1 MLSDKNAVLQVIG
14 SLMKKP
20 SLLSEKDKYNL
31 QPNDFES
38 RFERYIFIAILNS
51 YNNGAQTLSE
61 IDIDN
66 YLMEHKDQYLLF
78 QQNNGI
84 SYLQDALDM
93 STPENFEYYYNRIK
107 KFNCLKDLKKSG
119 FDISEFYEENELNP
133 KQFEIN
139 QRFETLKPKDIFDGL
154 KRRIYKVE
162 GEYVEGD
169 ASVTTDVSVGID
181 ELLEKLKNSPD
192 AGARFQGKY
201 FNTVT
206 RGARK
211 GKYYLVSL
219 GSGVGKALPN
229 SSTIPTPNGWRT
241 VKDIQVGDYLFD
253 AMGKP
258 TKVLGVYPQGEKEVW
273 EVTFKDGRTVKCCGE
288 HLWSYF
294 TDNQSKN
301 QIIKR
306 NFKTSTTKELSS
318 MTLQDN
324 NGGYKIFVPM
334 QKAVEY
340 SEKKHFIPPYAFGL
354 MLGDGSFRF
363 QENQKAF
370 SYSSENEILPNE
382 IAILCGWNVKRNSDK
397 NYNWTFSYK
406 EKKNLRQK
414 NVWVQDILIE
424 HPELIGVKS
433 EDKFIPRNYLE
444 DSVKNRFA
452 LLNGLLDSDG
462 SVDEKGRVSLF
473 TISEQMKNDIVEL
486 ARSLGFK
493 THVRIDSHKKT
504 NICYDITIT
513 GTPEDKNKLFRLPR
527 KREKMNNWFMKT
539 NRKES
544 NLGNPIVSIAKLK
557 YSEEMTCFYVDNE
570 EHLFL
575 AEDFC
580 VTHNTRFLVG
590 EACYLAFPMRYSW
603 ETMEW
608 KITGNAEKTLFIAT
622 EQTKEEIQTMI
633 VAYLTGINEDV
644 ILYGHFTKEQ
654 QTVIEE
660 AKEVIK
666 KYKDNLMIVQIPMPS
681 VEVVKSVVRQ
691 NCIVNDIKNV
701 IFDYIFSNPA
711 LLNEFRDLKIRE
723 DVALLM
729 LSTALKDLA
738 VEQDIFMMSA
748 TQLNSNQDTNEKGIK
763 NQNSIRGSRAIVD
776 KADIAM
782 IGTLVPDDQRDQIAP
797 YVAKY
802 GMPTQVFDVYKVRRG
817 KWTNLKIWSN
827 VDLGTCRRSDVF
839 VTDSNIKEIEV
850 PVMEVNFD
858 DNYGQ
863 YDDFVRHLNS
873 SHSLPPRA
881 EQTFSIQQDNDLD
894 SARSESTETEEDEE
908 EMDKQSPYYWEKVV
922 EENNK
927 NGELFGGLL

>member
-1 MLSDKNAVLQVIG
+1 MLSDKNAILQVIG

-31 QPNDFES
+31 QPSDFES

-51 YNNGAQTLSE
+51 YTNGAQSLSE

-93 STPENFEYYYNRIK
+93 SAPENFEYYYNRIK

-169 ASVTTDVSVGID
+169 ASITTDVSVGID

-211 GKYYLVSL
+211 GKYY
-219 GSGVGKALPN
+219 
-229 SSTIPTPNGWRT
+229 
-241 VKDIQVGDYLFD
+241 
-253 AMGKP
+253 
-258 TKVLGVYPQGEKEVW
+258 
-273 EVTFKDGRTVKCCGE
+273 
-288 HLWSYF
+288 
-294 TDNQSKN
+294 
-301 QIIKR
+301 
-306 NFKTSTTKELSS
+306 
-318 MTLQDN
+318 
-324 NGGYKIFVPM
+324 
-334 QKAVEY
+334 
-340 SEKKHFIPPYAFGL
+340 
-354 MLGDGSFRF
+354 
-363 QENQKAF
+363 
-370 SYSSENEILPNE
+370 
-382 IAILCGWNVKRNSDK
+382 
-397 NYNWTFSYK
+397 
-406 EKKNLRQK
+406 
-414 NVWVQDILIE
+414 
-424 HPELIGVKS
+424 
-433 EDKFIPRNYLE
+433 
-444 DSVKNRFA
+444 
-452 LLNGLLDSDG
+452 
-462 SVDEKGRVSLF
+462 
-473 TISEQMKNDIVEL
+473 
-486 ARSLGFK
+486 
-493 THVRIDSHKKT
+493 
-504 NICYDITIT
+504 
-513 GTPEDKNKLFRLPR
+513 
-527 KREKMNNWFMKT
+527 
-539 NRKES
+539 
-544 NLGNPIVSIAKLK
+544 IVSFPSGGGK
-557 YSEEMTCFYVDNE
+557 
-570 EHLFL
+570 
-575 AEDFC
+575 
-580 VTHNTRFLVG
+580 TRLLLG

-622 EQTKEEIQTMI
+622 EQAKEEIQTMV

-654 QTVIEE
+654 QTIIDQ

-666 KYKDNLMIVQIPMPS
+666 KYKNNLMIVQIPMPS
-681 VEVVKSVVRQ
+681 VEIVKSVIRQ
-691 NCIVNDIKNV
+691 NCIVNDTKNV
-701 IFDYIFSNPA
+701 FFDYIFSNPA
-711 LLNEFRDLKIRE
+711 LLNEFRDLRIRE

-738 VEQDIFMMSA
+738 VEQDVFMMSA
-748 TQLNSNQDTNEKGIK
+748 TQLNSSQDTNEKGIK
-763 NQNSIRGSRAIVD
+763 NQNSIRGSKSIVD

-782 IGTLVPDDQRDQIAP
+782 IGGLVPDDQRDQIAP

-802 GMPTQVFDVYKVRRG
+802 GMPTQVYDVYKVRRG

-850 PVMEVNFD
+850 PIMEVNFD

-863 YDDFVRHLNS
+863 YDEFVHHLNS
-873 SHSLPPRA
+873 SRSLPSRA
-881 EQTFSIQQDNDLD
+881 DQTFSIQQDSDLD
-894 SARSESTETEEDEE
+894 SARSKSTETEEDEE

-927 NGELFGGLL
+927 KGDLFGGLL

>member
-169 ASVTTDVSVGID
+169 ASITTDVSVGID

-211 GKYYLVSL
+211 GKYYLVSFP
-219 GSGVGKALPN
+219 SGGGK
-229 SSTIPTPNGWRT
+229 TR
-241 VKDIQVGDYLFD
+241 
-253 AMGKP
+253 
-258 TKVLGVYPQGEKEVW
+258 
-273 EVTFKDGRTVKCCGE
+273 
-288 HLWSYF
+288 
-294 TDNQSKN
+294 
-301 QIIKR
+301 
-306 NFKTSTTKELSS
+306 
-318 MTLQDN
+318 
-324 NGGYKIFVPM
+324 
-334 QKAVEY
+334 
-340 SEKKHFIPPYAFGL
+340 
-354 MLGDGSFRF
+354 
-363 QENQKAF
+363 
-370 SYSSENEILPNE
+370 
-382 IAILCGWNVKRNSDK
+382 
-397 NYNWTFSYK
+397 
-406 EKKNLRQK
+406 
-414 NVWVQDILIE
+414 
-424 HPELIGVKS
+424 
-433 EDKFIPRNYLE
+433 
-444 DSVKNRFA
+444 
-452 LLNGLLDSDG
+452 LLL
-462 SVDEKGRVSLF
+462 
-473 TISEQMKNDIVEL
+473 
-486 ARSLGFK
+486 
-493 THVRIDSHKKT
+493 
-504 NICYDITIT
+504 
-513 GTPEDKNKLFRLPR
+513 
-527 KREKMNNWFMKT
+527 
-539 NRKES
+539 
-544 NLGNPIVSIAKLK
+544 
-557 YSEEMTCFYVDNE
+557 
-570 EHLFL
+570 
-575 AEDFC
+575 
-580 VTHNTRFLVG
+580 G

-608 KITGNAEKTLFIAT
+608 KITGNSEKTLFIAT

-654 QTVIEE
+654 QTIIEE

-666 KYKDNLMIVQIPMPS
+666 KYKNNLMIVQIPMPS
-681 VEVVKSVVRQ
+681 VEIVKSVVRQ
-691 NCIVNDIKNV
+691 NCIINDIKNV
-701 IFDYIFSNPA
+701 FFDYIFSNPA

-738 VEQDIFMMSA
+738 VEQDVFMMSA
-748 TQLNSNQDTNEKGIK
+748 TQLNSSQDTNEKGIK
-763 NQNSIRGSRAIVD
+763 NQNSIRGSKSIVD

-782 IGTLVPDDQRDQIAP
+782 IGGLVPDDQRDQIAP

-802 GMPTQVFDVYKVRRG
+802 GMPTQVYDVYKVRRG

-881 EQTFSIQQDNDLD
+881 EQTFSIQQDSDLD
-894 SARSESTETEEDEE
+894 SAHNESIETEDNEE

>member
-51 YNNGAQTLSE
+51 YTNGAQTLSE

-169 ASVTTDVSVGID
+169 ASITTDVSVGID

-211 GKYYLVSL
+211 GKYYLVSFP
-219 GSGVGKALPN
+219 SGGGK
-229 SSTIPTPNGWRT
+229 TR
-241 VKDIQVGDYLFD
+241 
-253 AMGKP
+253 
-258 TKVLGVYPQGEKEVW
+258 
-273 EVTFKDGRTVKCCGE
+273 
-288 HLWSYF
+288 
-294 TDNQSKN
+294 
-301 QIIKR
+301 
-306 NFKTSTTKELSS
+306 
-318 MTLQDN
+318 
-324 NGGYKIFVPM
+324 
-334 QKAVEY
+334 
-340 SEKKHFIPPYAFGL
+340 
-354 MLGDGSFRF
+354 
-363 QENQKAF
+363 
-370 SYSSENEILPNE
+370 
-382 IAILCGWNVKRNSDK
+382 
-397 NYNWTFSYK
+397 
-406 EKKNLRQK
+406 
-414 NVWVQDILIE
+414 
-424 HPELIGVKS
+424 
-433 EDKFIPRNYLE
+433 
-444 DSVKNRFA
+444 
-452 LLNGLLDSDG
+452 LLL
-462 SVDEKGRVSLF
+462 
-473 TISEQMKNDIVEL
+473 
-486 ARSLGFK
+486 
-493 THVRIDSHKKT
+493 
-504 NICYDITIT
+504 
-513 GTPEDKNKLFRLPR
+513 
-527 KREKMNNWFMKT
+527 
-539 NRKES
+539 
-544 NLGNPIVSIAKLK
+544 
-557 YSEEMTCFYVDNE
+557 
-570 EHLFL
+570 
-575 AEDFC
+575 
-580 VTHNTRFLVG
+580 G

-654 QTVIEE
+654 QTIIDQ

-666 KYKDNLMIVQIPMPS
+666 KYKNNLMIVQIPMPS
-681 VEVVKSVVRQ
+681 VEIVKSVVRQ

-701 IFDYIFSNPA
+701 FFDYIFSNPA

-738 VEQDIFMMSA
+738 VEQDVFMMSA
-748 TQLNSNQDTNEKGIK
+748 TQLNSSQDTNEKGIK
-763 NQNSIRGSRAIVD
+763 NQNSIRGSKSIVD

-782 IGTLVPDDQRDQIAP
+782 IGGLVPDDQRDQIAP

-802 GMPTQVFDVYKVRRG
+802 GMPTQVYDVYKVRRG

-839 VTDSNIKEIEV
+839 VTDSSIKEIEV
-850 PVMEVNFD
+850 PIMEVNFD

-863 YDDFVRHLNS
+863 YDEFVHHLNS
-873 SHSLPPRA
+873 SRSLSSRA
-881 EQTFSIQQDNDLD
+881 DQTFSIQQDSVLD
-894 SARSESTETEEDEE
+894 SAHSESTETEEDEE

-927 NGELFGGLL
+927 NGVLFGGLL

>member
-211 GKYYLVSL
+211 GKYY
-219 GSGVGKALPN
+219 
-229 SSTIPTPNGWRT
+229 
-241 VKDIQVGDYLFD
+241 
-253 AMGKP
+253 
-258 TKVLGVYPQGEKEVW
+258 
-273 EVTFKDGRTVKCCGE
+273 
-288 HLWSYF
+288 
-294 TDNQSKN
+294 
-301 QIIKR
+301 
-306 NFKTSTTKELSS
+306 
-318 MTLQDN
+318 
-324 NGGYKIFVPM
+324 
-334 QKAVEY
+334 
-340 SEKKHFIPPYAFGL
+340 
-354 MLGDGSFRF
+354 
-363 QENQKAF
+363 
-370 SYSSENEILPNE
+370 
-382 IAILCGWNVKRNSDK
+382 
-397 NYNWTFSYK
+397 
-406 EKKNLRQK
+406 
-414 NVWVQDILIE
+414 
-424 HPELIGVKS
+424 
-433 EDKFIPRNYLE
+433 
-444 DSVKNRFA
+444 
-452 LLNGLLDSDG
+452 
-462 SVDEKGRVSLF
+462 
-473 TISEQMKNDIVEL
+473 
-486 ARSLGFK
+486 
-493 THVRIDSHKKT
+493 
-504 NICYDITIT
+504 
-513 GTPEDKNKLFRLPR
+513 
-527 KREKMNNWFMKT
+527 
-539 NRKES
+539 
-544 NLGNPIVSIAKLK
+544 IVSFPSGGGK
-557 YSEEMTCFYVDNE
+557 
-570 EHLFL
+570 
-575 AEDFC
+575 
-580 VTHNTRFLVG
+580 TRLLLG

-608 KITGNAEKTLFIAT
+608 KITGNSEKTLFIAT

-654 QTVIEE
+654 QTIIEE

-666 KYKDNLMIVQIPMPS
+666 KYKNNLMIVQIPMPS
-681 VEVVKSVVRQ
+681 VEIVKSVVRQ
-691 NCIVNDIKNV
+691 NCIINDIKNV
-701 IFDYIFSNPA
+701 FFDYIFSNPA

-738 VEQDIFMMSA
+738 VEQDVFMMSA
-748 TQLNSNQDTNEKGIK
+748 TQVNSSQDTNEKGIK
-763 NQNSIRGSRAIVD
+763 NQNSIRGSKSIVD

-782 IGTLVPDDQRDQIAP
+782 IGGLVPDDQRDQIAP

-802 GMPTQVFDVYKVRRG
+802 GMPTQVYDVYKVRRG

-850 PVMEVNFD
+850 PIMEVNFD

-863 YDDFVRHLNS
+863 YDDFVHHLNS

-881 EQTFSIQQDNDLD
+881 EQTFSIQQDSDLN
-894 SARSESTETEEDEE
+894 SAHNESTEIEDSEE

>member
-31 QPNDFES
+31 QPSDFES

-51 YNNGAQTLSE
+51 YTNGAQSLSE

-133 KQFEIN
+133 RQFEIN
-139 QRFETLKPKDIFDGL
+139 QRFETLKPKDIFDSL
-154 KRRIYKVE
+154 KRKIYKVE
-162 GEYVEGD
+162 GEYTEGD
-169 ASVTTDVSVGID
+169 ASITTDISVGID

-211 GKYYLVSL
+211 GKYY
-219 GSGVGKALPN
+219 
-229 SSTIPTPNGWRT
+229 
-241 VKDIQVGDYLFD
+241 
-253 AMGKP
+253 
-258 TKVLGVYPQGEKEVW
+258 
-273 EVTFKDGRTVKCCGE
+273 
-288 HLWSYF
+288 
-294 TDNQSKN
+294 
-301 QIIKR
+301 
-306 NFKTSTTKELSS
+306 
-318 MTLQDN
+318 
-324 NGGYKIFVPM
+324 
-334 QKAVEY
+334 
-340 SEKKHFIPPYAFGL
+340 
-354 MLGDGSFRF
+354 
-363 QENQKAF
+363 
-370 SYSSENEILPNE
+370 
-382 IAILCGWNVKRNSDK
+382 
-397 NYNWTFSYK
+397 
-406 EKKNLRQK
+406 
-414 NVWVQDILIE
+414 
-424 HPELIGVKS
+424 
-433 EDKFIPRNYLE
+433 
-444 DSVKNRFA
+444 
-452 LLNGLLDSDG
+452 
-462 SVDEKGRVSLF
+462 
-473 TISEQMKNDIVEL
+473 
-486 ARSLGFK
+486 
-493 THVRIDSHKKT
+493 
-504 NICYDITIT
+504 
-513 GTPEDKNKLFRLPR
+513 
-527 KREKMNNWFMKT
+527 
-539 NRKES
+539 
-544 NLGNPIVSIAKLK
+544 IVSFPSGGGK
-557 YSEEMTCFYVDNE
+557 
-570 EHLFL
+570 
-575 AEDFC
+575 
-580 VTHNTRFLVG
+580 TRLLLG
-590 EACYLAFPMRYSW
+590 EACYLAFPMRFSW

-622 EQTKEEIQTMI
+622 EQAKEEIQTMV

-654 QTVIEE
+654 QAIIDQ

-666 KYKDNLMIVQIPMPS
+666 KYKNNLMIVQIPMPS
-681 VEVVKSVVRQ
+681 VEIVKSVIRQ
-691 NCIVNDIKNV
+691 NCIVNDTKNV
-701 IFDYIFSNPA
+701 FFDYIFSNPA
-711 LLNEFRDLKIRE
+711 LLNEFRDLRIRE

-738 VEQDIFMMSA
+738 VEQDVFMMSA
-748 TQLNSNQDTNEKGIK
+748 TQLNSSQDTNEKGIK
-763 NQNSIRGSRAIVD
+763 NQNSIRGSKSIVD

-782 IGTLVPDDQRDQIAP
+782 IGGLVPDDQRDQIAP

-802 GMPTQVFDVYKVRRG
+802 GMPTQVYDVYKVRRG

-850 PVMEVNFD
+850 PIMEVNFD

-863 YDDFVRHLNS
+863 YDEFVHYLNS
-873 SHSLPPRA
+873 SRSLPSRA
-881 EQTFSIQQDNDLD
+881 DQTFSIQQDSDLD

-927 NGELFGGLL
+927 KGDLFGGLL

>member
-1 MLSDKNAVLQVIG
+1 
-14 SLMKKP
+14 MKKP

-31 QPNDFES
+31 QPSDFES

-51 YNNGAQTLSE
+51 YTNGAQSLSE

-133 KQFEIN
+133 RQFEIN
-139 QRFETLKPKDIFDGL
+139 QRFETLKPKDIFDSL

-211 GKYYLVSL
+211 GKYY
-219 GSGVGKALPN
+219 
-229 SSTIPTPNGWRT
+229 
-241 VKDIQVGDYLFD
+241 
-253 AMGKP
+253 
-258 TKVLGVYPQGEKEVW
+258 
-273 EVTFKDGRTVKCCGE
+273 
-288 HLWSYF
+288 
-294 TDNQSKN
+294 
-301 QIIKR
+301 
-306 NFKTSTTKELSS
+306 
-318 MTLQDN
+318 
-324 NGGYKIFVPM
+324 
-334 QKAVEY
+334 
-340 SEKKHFIPPYAFGL
+340 
-354 MLGDGSFRF
+354 
-363 QENQKAF
+363 
-370 SYSSENEILPNE
+370 
-382 IAILCGWNVKRNSDK
+382 
-397 NYNWTFSYK
+397 
-406 EKKNLRQK
+406 
-414 NVWVQDILIE
+414 
-424 HPELIGVKS
+424 
-433 EDKFIPRNYLE
+433 
-444 DSVKNRFA
+444 
-452 LLNGLLDSDG
+452 
-462 SVDEKGRVSLF
+462 
-473 TISEQMKNDIVEL
+473 
-486 ARSLGFK
+486 
-493 THVRIDSHKKT
+493 
-504 NICYDITIT
+504 
-513 GTPEDKNKLFRLPR
+513 
-527 KREKMNNWFMKT
+527 
-539 NRKES
+539 
-544 NLGNPIVSIAKLK
+544 IVSFPSGGGK
-557 YSEEMTCFYVDNE
+557 
-570 EHLFL
+570 
-575 AEDFC
+575 
-580 VTHNTRFLVG
+580 TRLLLG

-622 EQTKEEIQTMI
+622 EQAKEEIQTMV

-654 QTVIEE
+654 QTIIDQ

-666 KYKDNLMIVQIPMPS
+666 KYKNNLMIVQIPMPS
-681 VEVVKSVVRQ
+681 VEIVKSVIRQ
-691 NCIVNDIKNV
+691 NCIVNDTKNV
-701 IFDYIFSNPA
+701 FFDYIFSNPA
-711 LLNEFRDLKIRE
+711 LLNEFRDLRIRE

-738 VEQDIFMMSA
+738 VEQDVFMMSA
-748 TQLNSNQDTNEKGIK
+748 TQLNSSQDTNEKGIK
-763 NQNSIRGSRAIVD
+763 NQNSIRGSKSIVD

-782 IGTLVPDDQRDQIAP
+782 IGGLVPDDQRDQIAP

-802 GMPTQVFDVYKVRRG
+802 GMPTQVYDVYKVRRG

-850 PVMEVNFD
+850 PIMEVNFD

-863 YDDFVRHLNS
+863 YDEFVHHLNS
-873 SHSLPPRA
+873 SRSLPSRA
-881 EQTFSIQQDNDLD
+881 DQTFSIQQDSGLD
-894 SARSESTETEEDEE
+894 SARSESTEIEEDEE
-908 EMDKQSPYYWEKVV
+908 EIDKQSPYYWEKVV

-927 NGELFGGLL
+927 KGDLFGGLL

>member
-169 ASVTTDVSVGID
+169 ASITTDVSVGID

-211 GKYYLVSL
+211 GKYY
-219 GSGVGKALPN
+219 
-229 SSTIPTPNGWRT
+229 
-241 VKDIQVGDYLFD
+241 
-253 AMGKP
+253 
-258 TKVLGVYPQGEKEVW
+258 
-273 EVTFKDGRTVKCCGE
+273 
-288 HLWSYF
+288 
-294 TDNQSKN
+294 
-301 QIIKR
+301 
-306 NFKTSTTKELSS
+306 
-318 MTLQDN
+318 
-324 NGGYKIFVPM
+324 
-334 QKAVEY
+334 
-340 SEKKHFIPPYAFGL
+340 
-354 MLGDGSFRF
+354 
-363 QENQKAF
+363 
-370 SYSSENEILPNE
+370 
-382 IAILCGWNVKRNSDK
+382 
-397 NYNWTFSYK
+397 
-406 EKKNLRQK
+406 
-414 NVWVQDILIE
+414 
-424 HPELIGVKS
+424 
-433 EDKFIPRNYLE
+433 
-444 DSVKNRFA
+444 
-452 LLNGLLDSDG
+452 
-462 SVDEKGRVSLF
+462 
-473 TISEQMKNDIVEL
+473 
-486 ARSLGFK
+486 
-493 THVRIDSHKKT
+493 
-504 NICYDITIT
+504 
-513 GTPEDKNKLFRLPR
+513 
-527 KREKMNNWFMKT
+527 
-539 NRKES
+539 
-544 NLGNPIVSIAKLK
+544 IVSFPSGGGK
-557 YSEEMTCFYVDNE
+557 
-570 EHLFL
+570 
-575 AEDFC
+575 
-580 VTHNTRFLVG
+580 TRLLLG

-608 KITGNAEKTLFIAT
+608 KITGNSEKTLFIAT

-654 QTVIEE
+654 QTIIEE

-666 KYKDNLMIVQIPMPS
+666 KYKNNLMIVQIPMPS
-681 VEVVKSVVRQ
+681 VEIVKSVVRQ
-691 NCIVNDIKNV
+691 NCIINDIKNV
-701 IFDYIFSNPA
+701 FFDYIFSNPA

-738 VEQDIFMMSA
+738 VEQDVFMMSA
-748 TQLNSNQDTNEKGIK
+748 TQLNSSQDTNEKGIK
-763 NQNSIRGSRAIVD
+763 NQNSIRGSKSIVD

-782 IGTLVPDDQRDQIAP
+782 IGGLVPDDQRDQIAP

-802 GMPTQVFDVYKVRRG
+802 GMPTQVYDVYKVRRG

-873 SHSLPPRA
+873 NHSLPSRA
-881 EQTFSIQQDNDLD
+881 EQTFSIQQDSDLD
-894 SARSESTETEEDEE
+894 SAHDESTETEDNEE

>member
-31 QPNDFES
+31 QPSDFES

-51 YNNGAQTLSE
+51 YTNGAQSLSE

-133 KQFEIN
+133 RQFEIN

-154 KRRIYKVE
+154 KRKIYKVE

-211 GKYYLVSL
+211 GKYYLVSFP
-219 GSGVGKALPN
+219 SGGGK
-229 SSTIPTPNGWRT
+229 TR
-241 VKDIQVGDYLFD
+241 
-253 AMGKP
+253 
-258 TKVLGVYPQGEKEVW
+258 
-273 EVTFKDGRTVKCCGE
+273 
-288 HLWSYF
+288 
-294 TDNQSKN
+294 
-301 QIIKR
+301 
-306 NFKTSTTKELSS
+306 
-318 MTLQDN
+318 
-324 NGGYKIFVPM
+324 
-334 QKAVEY
+334 
-340 SEKKHFIPPYAFGL
+340 
-354 MLGDGSFRF
+354 
-363 QENQKAF
+363 
-370 SYSSENEILPNE
+370 
-382 IAILCGWNVKRNSDK
+382 
-397 NYNWTFSYK
+397 
-406 EKKNLRQK
+406 
-414 NVWVQDILIE
+414 
-424 HPELIGVKS
+424 
-433 EDKFIPRNYLE
+433 
-444 DSVKNRFA
+444 
-452 LLNGLLDSDG
+452 LLL
-462 SVDEKGRVSLF
+462 
-473 TISEQMKNDIVEL
+473 
-486 ARSLGFK
+486 
-493 THVRIDSHKKT
+493 
-504 NICYDITIT
+504 
-513 GTPEDKNKLFRLPR
+513 
-527 KREKMNNWFMKT
+527 
-539 NRKES
+539 
-544 NLGNPIVSIAKLK
+544 
-557 YSEEMTCFYVDNE
+557 
-570 EHLFL
+570 
-575 AEDFC
+575 
-580 VTHNTRFLVG
+580 G

-608 KITGNAEKTLFIAT
+608 KITGNSEKTLFIAT

-654 QTVIEE
+654 QTIIEE

-666 KYKDNLMIVQIPMPS
+666 KYKNNLMIVQIPMPS
-681 VEVVKSVVRQ
+681 VEIVKSVVRQ
-691 NCIVNDIKNV
+691 NCIINDIKNV
-701 IFDYIFSNPA
+701 FFDYIFSNPA

-738 VEQDIFMMSA
+738 VEQDVFMMSA
-748 TQLNSNQDTNEKGIK
+748 TQLNSSQDTNEKGIK
-763 NQNSIRGSRAIVD
+763 NQNSIRGSKSIVD

-782 IGTLVPDDQRDQIAP
+782 IGGLVPDDQRDQIAP

-802 GMPTQVFDVYKVRRG
+802 GMPTQVYDVYKVRRG

-881 EQTFSIQQDNDLD
+881 EQTFSIQQDSDLD
-894 SARSESTETEEDEE
+894 SAHDESTETEDNEE

>member
-1 MLSDKNAVLQVIG
+1 
-14 SLMKKP
+14 MKKP

-31 QPNDFES
+31 QPSDFES

-51 YNNGAQTLSE
+51 YTNGAQSLSE

-133 KQFEIN
+133 RQFEIN

-169 ASVTTDVSVGID
+169 ASITTDVSVGID

-211 GKYYLVSL
+211 GKYY
-219 GSGVGKALPN
+219 
-229 SSTIPTPNGWRT
+229 
-241 VKDIQVGDYLFD
+241 
-253 AMGKP
+253 
-258 TKVLGVYPQGEKEVW
+258 
-273 EVTFKDGRTVKCCGE
+273 
-288 HLWSYF
+288 
-294 TDNQSKN
+294 
-301 QIIKR
+301 
-306 NFKTSTTKELSS
+306 
-318 MTLQDN
+318 
-324 NGGYKIFVPM
+324 
-334 QKAVEY
+334 
-340 SEKKHFIPPYAFGL
+340 
-354 MLGDGSFRF
+354 
-363 QENQKAF
+363 
-370 SYSSENEILPNE
+370 
-382 IAILCGWNVKRNSDK
+382 
-397 NYNWTFSYK
+397 
-406 EKKNLRQK
+406 
-414 NVWVQDILIE
+414 
-424 HPELIGVKS
+424 
-433 EDKFIPRNYLE
+433 
-444 DSVKNRFA
+444 
-452 LLNGLLDSDG
+452 
-462 SVDEKGRVSLF
+462 
-473 TISEQMKNDIVEL
+473 
-486 ARSLGFK
+486 
-493 THVRIDSHKKT
+493 
-504 NICYDITIT
+504 
-513 GTPEDKNKLFRLPR
+513 
-527 KREKMNNWFMKT
+527 
-539 NRKES
+539 
-544 NLGNPIVSIAKLK
+544 IVSFPSGGGK
-557 YSEEMTCFYVDNE
+557 
-570 EHLFL
+570 
-575 AEDFC
+575 
-580 VTHNTRFLVG
+580 TRLLLG

-622 EQTKEEIQTMI
+622 EQAKEEIQTMV

-654 QTVIEE
+654 QTIIDQ

-666 KYKDNLMIVQIPMPS
+666 KYKNNLMIVQIPMPS
-681 VEVVKSVVRQ
+681 VEIVKSVIRQ
-691 NCIVNDIKNV
+691 NCIVNDTKNV
-701 IFDYIFSNPA
+701 FFDYIFSNPA
-711 LLNEFRDLKIRE
+711 LLNEFRDLRIRE

-738 VEQDIFMMSA
+738 VEQDVFMMSA
-748 TQLNSNQDTNEKGIK
+748 TQLNSSQDTNEKGIK
-763 NQNSIRGSRAIVD
+763 NQNSIRGSKSIVD

-782 IGTLVPDDQRDQIAP
+782 IGGLVPDDQRDQIAP

-802 GMPTQVFDVYKVRRG
+802 GMPTQVYDVYKVRRG

-850 PVMEVNFD
+850 PIMEVNFD

-863 YDDFVRHLNS
+863 YDEFVHYLNS
-873 SHSLPPRA
+873 NRSLPSRA
-881 EQTFSIQQDNDLD
+881 DQTFSIQQDSGLD

-927 NGELFGGLL
+927 KGDLFGGLL

>member
-1 MLSDKNAVLQVIG
+1 MLSDKNAILQVIG

-31 QPNDFES
+31 QPSDFES

-51 YNNGAQTLSE
+51 YTNGAQSLSE

-133 KQFEIN
+133 RQFEIN
-139 QRFETLKPKDIFDGL
+139 QRFETLKPKDIFDSL

-211 GKYYLVSL
+211 GKYY
-219 GSGVGKALPN
+219 
-229 SSTIPTPNGWRT
+229 
-241 VKDIQVGDYLFD
+241 
-253 AMGKP
+253 
-258 TKVLGVYPQGEKEVW
+258 
-273 EVTFKDGRTVKCCGE
+273 
-288 HLWSYF
+288 
-294 TDNQSKN
+294 
-301 QIIKR
+301 
-306 NFKTSTTKELSS
+306 
-318 MTLQDN
+318 
-324 NGGYKIFVPM
+324 
-334 QKAVEY
+334 
-340 SEKKHFIPPYAFGL
+340 
-354 MLGDGSFRF
+354 
-363 QENQKAF
+363 
-370 SYSSENEILPNE
+370 
-382 IAILCGWNVKRNSDK
+382 
-397 NYNWTFSYK
+397 
-406 EKKNLRQK
+406 
-414 NVWVQDILIE
+414 
-424 HPELIGVKS
+424 
-433 EDKFIPRNYLE
+433 
-444 DSVKNRFA
+444 
-452 LLNGLLDSDG
+452 
-462 SVDEKGRVSLF
+462 
-473 TISEQMKNDIVEL
+473 
-486 ARSLGFK
+486 
-493 THVRIDSHKKT
+493 
-504 NICYDITIT
+504 
-513 GTPEDKNKLFRLPR
+513 
-527 KREKMNNWFMKT
+527 
-539 NRKES
+539 
-544 NLGNPIVSIAKLK
+544 IVSFPSGGGK
-557 YSEEMTCFYVDNE
+557 
-570 EHLFL
+570 
-575 AEDFC
+575 
-580 VTHNTRFLVG
+580 TRLLLG

-622 EQTKEEIQTMI
+622 EQAKEEIQTMV

-654 QTVIEE
+654 QTIIDQ

-666 KYKDNLMIVQIPMPS
+666 KYKNNLMIVQIPMPS
-681 VEVVKSVVRQ
+681 VEIVKSVIRQ
-691 NCIVNDIKNV
+691 NCIVNDTKNV
-701 IFDYIFSNPA
+701 FFDYIFSNPA
-711 LLNEFRDLKIRE
+711 LLNEFRDLRIRE

-738 VEQDIFMMSA
+738 VEQDVFMMSA
-748 TQLNSNQDTNEKGIK
+748 TQLNSSQDTNEKGIK
-763 NQNSIRGSRAIVD
+763 NQNSIRGSKSIVD

-782 IGTLVPDDQRDQIAP
+782 IGGLVPDDQRDQIAP

-802 GMPTQVFDVYKVRRG
+802 GMPTQVYDVYKVRRG

-827 VDLGTCRRSDVF
+827 ADLGTCRRSDVF

-850 PVMEVNFD
+850 PIMEVNFD

-863 YDDFVRHLNS
+863 YDEFVHYLNS
-873 SHSLPPRA
+873 SRSLPSRA
-881 EQTFSIQQDNDLD
+881 DQTFSIQQDSSLD
-894 SARSESTETEEDEE
+894 SARSESTEIEEDEE

-927 NGELFGGLL
+927 KGDLFGGLL

>member
-1 MLSDKNAVLQVIG
+1 
-14 SLMKKP
+14 MKKP

-31 QPNDFES
+31 QPSDFES

-51 YNNGAQTLSE
+51 YTNGAQSLSE

-133 KQFEIN
+133 RQFEIN
-139 QRFETLKPKDIFDGL
+139 QRFETLKPKDIFDSL

-211 GKYYLVSL
+211 GKYY
-219 GSGVGKALPN
+219 
-229 SSTIPTPNGWRT
+229 
-241 VKDIQVGDYLFD
+241 
-253 AMGKP
+253 
-258 TKVLGVYPQGEKEVW
+258 
-273 EVTFKDGRTVKCCGE
+273 
-288 HLWSYF
+288 
-294 TDNQSKN
+294 
-301 QIIKR
+301 
-306 NFKTSTTKELSS
+306 
-318 MTLQDN
+318 
-324 NGGYKIFVPM
+324 
-334 QKAVEY
+334 
-340 SEKKHFIPPYAFGL
+340 
-354 MLGDGSFRF
+354 
-363 QENQKAF
+363 
-370 SYSSENEILPNE
+370 
-382 IAILCGWNVKRNSDK
+382 
-397 NYNWTFSYK
+397 
-406 EKKNLRQK
+406 
-414 NVWVQDILIE
+414 
-424 HPELIGVKS
+424 
-433 EDKFIPRNYLE
+433 
-444 DSVKNRFA
+444 
-452 LLNGLLDSDG
+452 
-462 SVDEKGRVSLF
+462 
-473 TISEQMKNDIVEL
+473 
-486 ARSLGFK
+486 
-493 THVRIDSHKKT
+493 
-504 NICYDITIT
+504 
-513 GTPEDKNKLFRLPR
+513 
-527 KREKMNNWFMKT
+527 
-539 NRKES
+539 
-544 NLGNPIVSIAKLK
+544 IVSFPSGGGK
-557 YSEEMTCFYVDNE
+557 
-570 EHLFL
+570 
-575 AEDFC
+575 
-580 VTHNTRFLVG
+580 TRLLLG

-622 EQTKEEIQTMI
+622 EQAKEEIQTMV

-654 QTVIEE
+654 QTIIDQ

-666 KYKDNLMIVQIPMPS
+666 KYKNNLMIVQIPMPS
-681 VEVVKSVVRQ
+681 VEIVKSVIRQ
-691 NCIVNDIKNV
+691 NCIVNDTKNV
-701 IFDYIFSNPA
+701 FFDYIFSNPA
-711 LLNEFRDLKIRE
+711 LLNEFRDLRIRE

-738 VEQDIFMMSA
+738 VEQDVFMMSA
-748 TQLNSNQDTNEKGIK
+748 TQLNSSQDTNEKGIK
-763 NQNSIRGSRAIVD
+763 NQNSIRGSKSIVD

-782 IGTLVPDDQRDQIAP
+782 IGGLVPDDQRDQIAP

-802 GMPTQVFDVYKVRRG
+802 GMPTQVYDVYKVRRG

-850 PVMEVNFD
+850 PIMEVNFD

-863 YDDFVRHLNS
+863 YDEFVHYLNS
-873 SHSLPPRA
+873 NRSLPSRA
-881 EQTFSIQQDNDLD
+881 DQTFSIQQDSGLD

-927 NGELFGGLL
+927 KGDLFGGLL

>member
-1 MLSDKNAVLQVIG
+1 
-14 SLMKKP
+14 MKKP

-31 QPNDFES
+31 QPSDFES

-51 YNNGAQTLSE
+51 YSNGAQSLSE

-133 KQFEIN
+133 RQFEIN

-154 KRRIYKVE
+154 KRKIYKVE
-162 GEYVEGD
+162 GEYTEGD
-169 ASVTTDVSVGID
+169 ASITTDVSVGID

-211 GKYYLVSL
+211 GKYY
-219 GSGVGKALPN
+219 
-229 SSTIPTPNGWRT
+229 
-241 VKDIQVGDYLFD
+241 
-253 AMGKP
+253 
-258 TKVLGVYPQGEKEVW
+258 
-273 EVTFKDGRTVKCCGE
+273 
-288 HLWSYF
+288 
-294 TDNQSKN
+294 
-301 QIIKR
+301 
-306 NFKTSTTKELSS
+306 
-318 MTLQDN
+318 
-324 NGGYKIFVPM
+324 
-334 QKAVEY
+334 
-340 SEKKHFIPPYAFGL
+340 
-354 MLGDGSFRF
+354 
-363 QENQKAF
+363 
-370 SYSSENEILPNE
+370 
-382 IAILCGWNVKRNSDK
+382 
-397 NYNWTFSYK
+397 
-406 EKKNLRQK
+406 
-414 NVWVQDILIE
+414 
-424 HPELIGVKS
+424 
-433 EDKFIPRNYLE
+433 
-444 DSVKNRFA
+444 
-452 LLNGLLDSDG
+452 
-462 SVDEKGRVSLF
+462 
-473 TISEQMKNDIVEL
+473 
-486 ARSLGFK
+486 
-493 THVRIDSHKKT
+493 
-504 NICYDITIT
+504 
-513 GTPEDKNKLFRLPR
+513 
-527 KREKMNNWFMKT
+527 
-539 NRKES
+539 
-544 NLGNPIVSIAKLK
+544 IVSFPSGGGK
-557 YSEEMTCFYVDNE
+557 
-570 EHLFL
+570 
-575 AEDFC
+575 
-580 VTHNTRFLVG
+580 TRLLLG
-590 EACYLAFPMRYSW
+590 EACYLAFPMRFSW

-622 EQTKEEIQTMI
+622 EQAKEEIQTMV

-654 QTVIEE
+654 QTIIDQ

-666 KYKDNLMIVQIPMPS
+666 KYKNNLMIVQIPMPS
-681 VEVVKSVVRQ
+681 VEIVKSVIRQ
-691 NCIVNDIKNV
+691 NCIVNDTKNV
-701 IFDYIFSNPA
+701 FFDYIFSNPA
-711 LLNEFRDLKIRE
+711 LLNEFRDLRIRE

-738 VEQDIFMMSA
+738 VEQDVFMMSA
-748 TQLNSNQDTNEKGIK
+748 TQLNSSQDTNEKGIK
-763 NQNSIRGSRAIVD
+763 NQNSIRGSKSIVD

-782 IGTLVPDDQRDQIAP
+782 IGGLVPDDQRDQIAP

-802 GMPTQVFDVYKVRRG
+802 GMPTQVYDVYKVRRG

-850 PVMEVNFD
+850 PIMEVNFD

-863 YDDFVRHLNS
+863 YDEFVHHLNS
-873 SHSLPPRA
+873 SRSLPSRA
-881 EQTFSIQQDNDLD
+881 DQTFSIQQDSSLD
-894 SARSESTETEEDEE
+894 SAHSESTETEEDEE

-927 NGELFGGLL
+927 KGDLFGGLL

>member
-1 MLSDKNAVLQVIG
+1 
-14 SLMKKP
+14 MKKP

-31 QPNDFES
+31 QPSDFES

-51 YNNGAQTLSE
+51 YTNGAQSLSE

-133 KQFEIN
+133 RQFEIN

-154 KRRIYKVE
+154 KRKIYKVE

-211 GKYYLVSL
+211 GKYY
-219 GSGVGKALPN
+219 
-229 SSTIPTPNGWRT
+229 
-241 VKDIQVGDYLFD
+241 
-253 AMGKP
+253 
-258 TKVLGVYPQGEKEVW
+258 
-273 EVTFKDGRTVKCCGE
+273 
-288 HLWSYF
+288 
-294 TDNQSKN
+294 
-301 QIIKR
+301 
-306 NFKTSTTKELSS
+306 
-318 MTLQDN
+318 
-324 NGGYKIFVPM
+324 
-334 QKAVEY
+334 
-340 SEKKHFIPPYAFGL
+340 
-354 MLGDGSFRF
+354 
-363 QENQKAF
+363 
-370 SYSSENEILPNE
+370 
-382 IAILCGWNVKRNSDK
+382 
-397 NYNWTFSYK
+397 
-406 EKKNLRQK
+406 
-414 NVWVQDILIE
+414 
-424 HPELIGVKS
+424 
-433 EDKFIPRNYLE
+433 
-444 DSVKNRFA
+444 
-452 LLNGLLDSDG
+452 
-462 SVDEKGRVSLF
+462 
-473 TISEQMKNDIVEL
+473 
-486 ARSLGFK
+486 
-493 THVRIDSHKKT
+493 
-504 NICYDITIT
+504 
-513 GTPEDKNKLFRLPR
+513 
-527 KREKMNNWFMKT
+527 
-539 NRKES
+539 
-544 NLGNPIVSIAKLK
+544 IVSFPSGGGK
-557 YSEEMTCFYVDNE
+557 
-570 EHLFL
+570 
-575 AEDFC
+575 
-580 VTHNTRFLVG
+580 TRLLLG

-622 EQTKEEIQTMI
+622 EQAKEEIQTMV

-654 QTVIEE
+654 QTIIDQ

-666 KYKDNLMIVQIPMPS
+666 KYKNNLMIVQIPMPS
-681 VEVVKSVVRQ
+681 VEIVKSVIRQ
-691 NCIVNDIKNV
+691 NCIVNDTKNV
-701 IFDYIFSNPA
+701 FFDYIFSNPA
-711 LLNEFRDLKIRE
+711 LLNEFRDLRIRE

-738 VEQDIFMMSA
+738 VEQDVFMMSA
-748 TQLNSNQDTNEKGIK
+748 TQLNSSQDTNEKGIK
-763 NQNSIRGSRAIVD
+763 NQNSIRGSKSIVD

-782 IGTLVPDDQRDQIAP
+782 IGGLVPDDQRDQIAP

-802 GMPTQVFDVYKVRRG
+802 GMPTQVYDVYKVRRG

-850 PVMEVNFD
+850 PIMEVNFD

-863 YDDFVRHLNS
+863 YDEFVHHLNS
-873 SHSLPPRA
+873 SRSLPSRA
-881 EQTFSIQQDNDLD
+881 DQTFSIQQDSDLD

-927 NGELFGGLL
+927 KGDLFGGLL

>member
-169 ASVTTDVSVGID
+169 ASITTDVSVGID

-211 GKYYLVSL
+211 GKYY
-219 GSGVGKALPN
+219 
-229 SSTIPTPNGWRT
+229 
-241 VKDIQVGDYLFD
+241 
-253 AMGKP
+253 
-258 TKVLGVYPQGEKEVW
+258 
-273 EVTFKDGRTVKCCGE
+273 
-288 HLWSYF
+288 
-294 TDNQSKN
+294 
-301 QIIKR
+301 
-306 NFKTSTTKELSS
+306 
-318 MTLQDN
+318 
-324 NGGYKIFVPM
+324 
-334 QKAVEY
+334 
-340 SEKKHFIPPYAFGL
+340 
-354 MLGDGSFRF
+354 
-363 QENQKAF
+363 
-370 SYSSENEILPNE
+370 
-382 IAILCGWNVKRNSDK
+382 
-397 NYNWTFSYK
+397 
-406 EKKNLRQK
+406 
-414 NVWVQDILIE
+414 
-424 HPELIGVKS
+424 
-433 EDKFIPRNYLE
+433 
-444 DSVKNRFA
+444 
-452 LLNGLLDSDG
+452 
-462 SVDEKGRVSLF
+462 
-473 TISEQMKNDIVEL
+473 
-486 ARSLGFK
+486 
-493 THVRIDSHKKT
+493 
-504 NICYDITIT
+504 
-513 GTPEDKNKLFRLPR
+513 
-527 KREKMNNWFMKT
+527 
-539 NRKES
+539 
-544 NLGNPIVSIAKLK
+544 IVSFPSGGGK
-557 YSEEMTCFYVDNE
+557 
-570 EHLFL
+570 
-575 AEDFC
+575 
-580 VTHNTRFLVG
+580 TRLLLG

-608 KITGNAEKTLFIAT
+608 KITGNSEKTLFIAT

-654 QTVIEE
+654 QTIIEE

-666 KYKDNLMIVQIPMPS
+666 KYKNNLMIVQIPMPS
-681 VEVVKSVVRQ
+681 VEIVKSVVRQ
-691 NCIVNDIKNV
+691 NCIINDIKNV
-701 IFDYIFSNPA
+701 FFDYIFSNPA

-738 VEQDIFMMSA
+738 VEQDVFMMSA
-748 TQLNSNQDTNEKGIK
+748 TQLNSSQDTNEKGIK
-763 NQNSIRGSRAIVD
+763 NQNSIRGSKSIVD

-782 IGTLVPDDQRDQIAP
+782 IGGLVPDDQRDQIAP

-802 GMPTQVFDVYKVRRG
+802 GMPTQVYDVYKVRRG

-873 SHSLPPRA
+873 SHCLPPRT
-881 EQTFSIQQDNDLD
+881 EQTFSIQQDNNLD
-894 SARSESTETEEDEE
+894 SAHNESTEIEDSEE

>member
-1 MLSDKNAVLQVIG
+1 
-14 SLMKKP
+14 MKKP

-31 QPNDFES
+31 QPSDFES

-51 YNNGAQTLSE
+51 YTNGAQSLSE

-133 KQFEIN
+133 RQFEIN

-154 KRRIYKVE
+154 KRKIYKVE
-162 GEYVEGD
+162 GEYTEGD
-169 ASVTTDVSVGID
+169 ASITTDVSVGID

-211 GKYYLVSL
+211 GKYY
-219 GSGVGKALPN
+219 
-229 SSTIPTPNGWRT
+229 
-241 VKDIQVGDYLFD
+241 
-253 AMGKP
+253 
-258 TKVLGVYPQGEKEVW
+258 
-273 EVTFKDGRTVKCCGE
+273 
-288 HLWSYF
+288 
-294 TDNQSKN
+294 
-301 QIIKR
+301 
-306 NFKTSTTKELSS
+306 
-318 MTLQDN
+318 
-324 NGGYKIFVPM
+324 
-334 QKAVEY
+334 
-340 SEKKHFIPPYAFGL
+340 
-354 MLGDGSFRF
+354 
-363 QENQKAF
+363 
-370 SYSSENEILPNE
+370 
-382 IAILCGWNVKRNSDK
+382 
-397 NYNWTFSYK
+397 
-406 EKKNLRQK
+406 
-414 NVWVQDILIE
+414 
-424 HPELIGVKS
+424 
-433 EDKFIPRNYLE
+433 
-444 DSVKNRFA
+444 
-452 LLNGLLDSDG
+452 
-462 SVDEKGRVSLF
+462 
-473 TISEQMKNDIVEL
+473 
-486 ARSLGFK
+486 
-493 THVRIDSHKKT
+493 
-504 NICYDITIT
+504 
-513 GTPEDKNKLFRLPR
+513 
-527 KREKMNNWFMKT
+527 
-539 NRKES
+539 
-544 NLGNPIVSIAKLK
+544 IVSFPSGGGK
-557 YSEEMTCFYVDNE
+557 
-570 EHLFL
+570 
-575 AEDFC
+575 
-580 VTHNTRFLVG
+580 TRLLLG
-590 EACYLAFPMRYSW
+590 EACYLAFPMRFSW

-622 EQTKEEIQTMI
+622 EQAKEEIQTMV

-654 QTVIEE
+654 QTIIDQ

-666 KYKDNLMIVQIPMPS
+666 KYKNNLMIVQIPMPS
-681 VEVVKSVVRQ
+681 VEIVKSVIRQ
-691 NCIVNDIKNV
+691 NCIVNDTKNV
-701 IFDYIFSNPA
+701 FFDYIFSNPA
-711 LLNEFRDLKIRE
+711 LLNEFRDLRIRE

-738 VEQDIFMMSA
+738 VEQDVFMMSA
-748 TQLNSNQDTNEKGIK
+748 TQLNSSQDTNEKGIK
-763 NQNSIRGSRAIVD
+763 NQNSIRGSKSIVD

-782 IGTLVPDDQRDQIAP
+782 IGGLVPDDQRDQIAP

-802 GMPTQVFDVYKVRRG
+802 GMPTQVYDVYKVRRG

-850 PVMEVNFD
+850 PIMEVNFD

-863 YDDFVRHLNS
+863 YDEFVNHLNS
-873 SHSLPPRA
+873 SRSLPSRA
-881 EQTFSIQQDNDLD
+881 DQTFSIQQDSGLD

-927 NGELFGGLL
+927 KGDLFGGLL

>member
-31 QPNDFES
+31 QPSDFES

-51 YNNGAQTLSE
+51 YTNGAQSLSE

-133 KQFEIN
+133 RQFEIN

-154 KRRIYKVE
+154 KRKIYKVE

-219 GSGVGKALPN
+219 ASGIGK
-229 SSTIPTPNGWRT
+229 
-241 VKDIQVGDYLFD
+241 
-253 AMGKP
+253 
-258 TKVLGVYPQGEKEVW
+258 
-273 EVTFKDGRTVKCCGE
+273 
-288 HLWSYF
+288 
-294 TDNQSKN
+294 
-301 QIIKR
+301 
-306 NFKTSTTKELSS
+306 
-318 MTLQDN
+318 
-324 NGGYKIFVPM
+324 
-334 QKAVEY
+334 
-340 SEKKHFIPPYAFGL
+340 
-354 MLGDGSFRF
+354 
-363 QENQKAF
+363 
-370 SYSSENEILPNE
+370 
-382 IAILCGWNVKRNSDK
+382 
-397 NYNWTFSYK
+397 
-406 EKKNLRQK
+406 
-414 NVWVQDILIE
+414 
-424 HPELIGVKS
+424 
-433 EDKFIPRNYLE
+433 
-444 DSVKNRFA
+444 
-452 LLNGLLDSDG
+452 
-462 SVDEKGRVSLF
+462 
-473 TISEQMKNDIVEL
+473 
-486 ARSLGFK
+486 
-493 THVRIDSHKKT
+493 
-504 NICYDITIT
+504 
-513 GTPEDKNKLFRLPR
+513 
-527 KREKMNNWFMKT
+527 
-539 NRKES
+539 
-544 NLGNPIVSIAKLK
+544 
-557 YSEEMTCFYVDNE
+557 
-570 EHLFL
+570 
-575 AEDFC
+575 
-580 VTHNTRFLVG
+580 TRFLLG
-590 EACYLAFPMRYSW
+590 EACYLSFPMRYSW

-644 ILYGHFTKEQ
+644 IVYGHFTKEQ

-666 KYKDNLMIVQIPMPS
+666 KDKDNLMIVQIPMPS

-738 VEQDIFMMSA
+738 VEQDVFMMSA

-850 PVMEVNFD
+850 PVMEINFD
-858 DNYGQ
+858 DNYDQ

-881 EQTFSIQQDNDLD
+881 EQTFSIQQDSDLD
-894 SARSESTETEEDEE
+894 SAHDESTETEDNEE

>member
-1 MLSDKNAVLQVIG
+1 MLSDKNAILQVIG

-31 QPNDFES
+31 QPSDFES

-51 YNNGAQTLSE
+51 YTNGAQSLSE

-133 KQFEIN
+133 RQFEIN
-139 QRFETLKPKDIFDGL
+139 QRFETLKPKDIFDSL

-211 GKYYLVSL
+211 GKYY
-219 GSGVGKALPN
+219 
-229 SSTIPTPNGWRT
+229 
-241 VKDIQVGDYLFD
+241 
-253 AMGKP
+253 
-258 TKVLGVYPQGEKEVW
+258 
-273 EVTFKDGRTVKCCGE
+273 
-288 HLWSYF
+288 
-294 TDNQSKN
+294 
-301 QIIKR
+301 
-306 NFKTSTTKELSS
+306 
-318 MTLQDN
+318 
-324 NGGYKIFVPM
+324 
-334 QKAVEY
+334 
-340 SEKKHFIPPYAFGL
+340 
-354 MLGDGSFRF
+354 
-363 QENQKAF
+363 
-370 SYSSENEILPNE
+370 
-382 IAILCGWNVKRNSDK
+382 
-397 NYNWTFSYK
+397 
-406 EKKNLRQK
+406 
-414 NVWVQDILIE
+414 
-424 HPELIGVKS
+424 
-433 EDKFIPRNYLE
+433 
-444 DSVKNRFA
+444 
-452 LLNGLLDSDG
+452 
-462 SVDEKGRVSLF
+462 
-473 TISEQMKNDIVEL
+473 
-486 ARSLGFK
+486 
-493 THVRIDSHKKT
+493 
-504 NICYDITIT
+504 
-513 GTPEDKNKLFRLPR
+513 
-527 KREKMNNWFMKT
+527 
-539 NRKES
+539 
-544 NLGNPIVSIAKLK
+544 IVSFPSGGGK
-557 YSEEMTCFYVDNE
+557 
-570 EHLFL
+570 
-575 AEDFC
+575 
-580 VTHNTRFLVG
+580 TRLLLG

-622 EQTKEEIQTMI
+622 EQAKEEIQTMV

-654 QTVIEE
+654 QTIIDQ

-666 KYKDNLMIVQIPMPS
+666 KYKNNLMIVQIPMPS
-681 VEVVKSVVRQ
+681 VEIVKSVIRQ
-691 NCIVNDIKNV
+691 NCIVNDTKNV
-701 IFDYIFSNPA
+701 FFDYIFSNPA
-711 LLNEFRDLKIRE
+711 LLNEFRDLRIRE

-738 VEQDIFMMSA
+738 VEQDVFMMSA
-748 TQLNSNQDTNEKGIK
+748 TQLNSSQDTNEKGIK
-763 NQNSIRGSRAIVD
+763 NQNSIRGSKSIVD

-782 IGTLVPDDQRDQIAP
+782 IGGLVPDDQRDQIAP

-802 GMPTQVFDVYKVRRG
+802 GMPTQVYDVYKVRRG

-850 PVMEVNFD
+850 PIMEVNFD

-863 YDDFVRHLNS
+863 YDEFVHYLNS
-873 SHSLPPRA
+873 NRSLPSRA
-881 EQTFSIQQDNDLD
+881 DQTFSIQQDSGLE
-894 SARSESTETEEDEE
+894 SARSESTEIEEDEE

-927 NGELFGGLL
+927 KGDLFGGLL

>member
-1 MLSDKNAVLQVIG
+1 
-14 SLMKKP
+14 MKKP

-31 QPNDFES
+31 QPSDFES

-51 YNNGAQTLSE
+51 YTNGAQSLSE

-133 KQFEIN
+133 RQFEIN

-169 ASVTTDVSVGID
+169 ASITTDVSVGID

-211 GKYYLVSL
+211 GKYY
-219 GSGVGKALPN
+219 
-229 SSTIPTPNGWRT
+229 
-241 VKDIQVGDYLFD
+241 
-253 AMGKP
+253 
-258 TKVLGVYPQGEKEVW
+258 
-273 EVTFKDGRTVKCCGE
+273 
-288 HLWSYF
+288 
-294 TDNQSKN
+294 
-301 QIIKR
+301 
-306 NFKTSTTKELSS
+306 
-318 MTLQDN
+318 
-324 NGGYKIFVPM
+324 
-334 QKAVEY
+334 
-340 SEKKHFIPPYAFGL
+340 
-354 MLGDGSFRF
+354 
-363 QENQKAF
+363 
-370 SYSSENEILPNE
+370 
-382 IAILCGWNVKRNSDK
+382 
-397 NYNWTFSYK
+397 
-406 EKKNLRQK
+406 
-414 NVWVQDILIE
+414 
-424 HPELIGVKS
+424 
-433 EDKFIPRNYLE
+433 
-444 DSVKNRFA
+444 
-452 LLNGLLDSDG
+452 
-462 SVDEKGRVSLF
+462 
-473 TISEQMKNDIVEL
+473 
-486 ARSLGFK
+486 
-493 THVRIDSHKKT
+493 
-504 NICYDITIT
+504 
-513 GTPEDKNKLFRLPR
+513 
-527 KREKMNNWFMKT
+527 
-539 NRKES
+539 
-544 NLGNPIVSIAKLK
+544 IVSFPSGGGK
-557 YSEEMTCFYVDNE
+557 
-570 EHLFL
+570 
-575 AEDFC
+575 
-580 VTHNTRFLVG
+580 TRLLLG

-622 EQTKEEIQTMI
+622 EQAKEEIQTMVI
-633 VAYLTGINEDV
+633 AYLTGINEDV

-654 QTVIEE
+654 QTIIDQ

-666 KYKDNLMIVQIPMPS
+666 KYKNNLMIVQIPMPS
-681 VEVVKSVVRQ
+681 VEIVKSVIRQ
-691 NCIVNDIKNV
+691 NCIVNDTKNV
-701 IFDYIFSNPA
+701 FFDYIFSNPA
-711 LLNEFRDLKIRE
+711 LLNEFRDLRIRE

-738 VEQDIFMMSA
+738 VEQDVFMMSA
-748 TQLNSNQDTNEKGIK
+748 TQLNSSQDTNEKGIK
-763 NQNSIRGSRAIVD
+763 NQNSIRGSKSIVD

-782 IGTLVPDDQRDQIAP
+782 IGGLVPDDQRDQIAP

-802 GMPTQVFDVYKVRRG
+802 GMPTQVYDVYKVRRG

-850 PVMEVNFD
+850 PIMEVNFD

-863 YDDFVRHLNS
+863 YDEFVHHLNS
-873 SHSLPPRA
+873 SRSLPSRA
-881 EQTFSIQQDNDLD
+881 DQTFSIQQDSGLD
-894 SARSESTETEEDEE
+894 STRSESTETEEDEE

-927 NGELFGGLL
+927 KGDLFGGLL

>member
-1 MLSDKNAVLQVIG
+1 
-14 SLMKKP
+14 MKKP

-31 QPNDFES
+31 QPSDFES

-51 YNNGAQTLSE
+51 YTNGAQSLSE

-133 KQFEIN
+133 RQFEIN

-154 KRRIYKVE
+154 KRKIYKVE
-162 GEYVEGD
+162 GEYTEGD
-169 ASVTTDVSVGID
+169 ASITTDISVGID

-211 GKYYLVSL
+211 GKYY
-219 GSGVGKALPN
+219 
-229 SSTIPTPNGWRT
+229 
-241 VKDIQVGDYLFD
+241 
-253 AMGKP
+253 
-258 TKVLGVYPQGEKEVW
+258 
-273 EVTFKDGRTVKCCGE
+273 
-288 HLWSYF
+288 
-294 TDNQSKN
+294 
-301 QIIKR
+301 
-306 NFKTSTTKELSS
+306 
-318 MTLQDN
+318 
-324 NGGYKIFVPM
+324 
-334 QKAVEY
+334 
-340 SEKKHFIPPYAFGL
+340 
-354 MLGDGSFRF
+354 
-363 QENQKAF
+363 
-370 SYSSENEILPNE
+370 
-382 IAILCGWNVKRNSDK
+382 
-397 NYNWTFSYK
+397 
-406 EKKNLRQK
+406 
-414 NVWVQDILIE
+414 
-424 HPELIGVKS
+424 
-433 EDKFIPRNYLE
+433 
-444 DSVKNRFA
+444 
-452 LLNGLLDSDG
+452 
-462 SVDEKGRVSLF
+462 
-473 TISEQMKNDIVEL
+473 
-486 ARSLGFK
+486 
-493 THVRIDSHKKT
+493 
-504 NICYDITIT
+504 
-513 GTPEDKNKLFRLPR
+513 
-527 KREKMNNWFMKT
+527 
-539 NRKES
+539 
-544 NLGNPIVSIAKLK
+544 IVSFPSGGGK
-557 YSEEMTCFYVDNE
+557 
-570 EHLFL
+570 
-575 AEDFC
+575 
-580 VTHNTRFLVG
+580 TRLLLG

-622 EQTKEEIQTMI
+622 EQAKEEIQTMV

-654 QTVIEE
+654 QTIIDQ

-666 KYKDNLMIVQIPMPS
+666 KYKNNLMIVQIPMPS
-681 VEVVKSVVRQ
+681 VEIVKSVIRQ
-691 NCIVNDIKNV
+691 NCIINDTKNV
-701 IFDYIFSNPA
+701 FFDYIFSNPA
-711 LLNEFRDLKIRE
+711 LLNEFRDLRIRE

-738 VEQDIFMMSA
+738 VEQDVFMMSA
-748 TQLNSNQDTNEKGIK
+748 TQLNSSQDTNEKGIK
-763 NQNSIRGSRAIVD
+763 NQNSIRGSKSIVD

-782 IGTLVPDDQRDQIAP
+782 IGGLVPDDQRDQIAP

-827 VDLGTCRRSDVF
+827 ADLGTCRRSDVF

-850 PVMEVNFD
+850 PIMEVNFD

-863 YDDFVRHLNS
+863 YDEFVHHLNS
-873 SHSLPPRA
+873 SRSLPSRA
-881 EQTFSIQQDNDLD
+881 DQTFSIQQDSDLD

-927 NGELFGGLL
+927 KGDLFGGLL

>member
-1 MLSDKNAVLQVIG
+1 
-14 SLMKKP
+14 MKKP

-31 QPNDFES
+31 QPSDFES

-51 YNNGAQTLSE
+51 YTNGAQSLSE

-93 STPENFEYYYNRIK
+93 SAPENFEYYYNRIK

-169 ASVTTDVSVGID
+169 ASITTDVSVGID

-211 GKYYLVSL
+211 GKYY
-219 GSGVGKALPN
+219 
-229 SSTIPTPNGWRT
+229 
-241 VKDIQVGDYLFD
+241 
-253 AMGKP
+253 
-258 TKVLGVYPQGEKEVW
+258 
-273 EVTFKDGRTVKCCGE
+273 
-288 HLWSYF
+288 
-294 TDNQSKN
+294 
-301 QIIKR
+301 
-306 NFKTSTTKELSS
+306 
-318 MTLQDN
+318 
-324 NGGYKIFVPM
+324 
-334 QKAVEY
+334 
-340 SEKKHFIPPYAFGL
+340 
-354 MLGDGSFRF
+354 
-363 QENQKAF
+363 
-370 SYSSENEILPNE
+370 
-382 IAILCGWNVKRNSDK
+382 
-397 NYNWTFSYK
+397 
-406 EKKNLRQK
+406 
-414 NVWVQDILIE
+414 
-424 HPELIGVKS
+424 
-433 EDKFIPRNYLE
+433 
-444 DSVKNRFA
+444 
-452 LLNGLLDSDG
+452 
-462 SVDEKGRVSLF
+462 
-473 TISEQMKNDIVEL
+473 
-486 ARSLGFK
+486 
-493 THVRIDSHKKT
+493 
-504 NICYDITIT
+504 
-513 GTPEDKNKLFRLPR
+513 
-527 KREKMNNWFMKT
+527 
-539 NRKES
+539 
-544 NLGNPIVSIAKLK
+544 IVSFPSGGGK
-557 YSEEMTCFYVDNE
+557 
-570 EHLFL
+570 
-575 AEDFC
+575 
-580 VTHNTRFLVG
+580 TRLLLG

-622 EQTKEEIQTMI
+622 EQAKEEIQTMV

-654 QTVIEE
+654 QTIIDQ

-666 KYKDNLMIVQIPMPS
+666 KYKNNLMIVQIPMPS
-681 VEVVKSVVRQ
+681 VEIVKSVIRQ
-691 NCIVNDIKNV
+691 NCIVNDTKNV
-701 IFDYIFSNPA
+701 FFDYIFSNPA
-711 LLNEFRDLKIRE
+711 LLNEFRDLRIRE

-748 TQLNSNQDTNEKGIK
+748 TQLNSSQDTNEKGIK
-763 NQNSIRGSRAIVD
+763 NQNSIRGSKSIVD

-782 IGTLVPDDQRDQIAP
+782 IGGLVPDDQRDQIAP

-802 GMPTQVFDVYKVRRG
+802 GMPTQVYDVYKVRRG

-850 PVMEVNFD
+850 PIMEVNFD

-863 YDDFVRHLNS
+863 YDEFVHHLNS
-873 SHSLPPRA
+873 SRSLTSRVD
-881 EQTFSIQQDNDLD
+881 QTFSIQQDSDLD
-894 SARSESTETEEDEE
+894 SARSENTETEEDEE

-927 NGELFGGLL
+927 KGDLFGGLL

>member
-139 QRFETLKPKDIFDGL
+139 QKFETLKPKDIFDGL

-169 ASVTTDVSVGID
+169 ASITTDVSVGID

-211 GKYYLVSL
+211 GKYY
-219 GSGVGKALPN
+219 
-229 SSTIPTPNGWRT
+229 
-241 VKDIQVGDYLFD
+241 
-253 AMGKP
+253 
-258 TKVLGVYPQGEKEVW
+258 
-273 EVTFKDGRTVKCCGE
+273 
-288 HLWSYF
+288 
-294 TDNQSKN
+294 
-301 QIIKR
+301 
-306 NFKTSTTKELSS
+306 
-318 MTLQDN
+318 
-324 NGGYKIFVPM
+324 
-334 QKAVEY
+334 
-340 SEKKHFIPPYAFGL
+340 
-354 MLGDGSFRF
+354 
-363 QENQKAF
+363 
-370 SYSSENEILPNE
+370 
-382 IAILCGWNVKRNSDK
+382 
-397 NYNWTFSYK
+397 
-406 EKKNLRQK
+406 
-414 NVWVQDILIE
+414 
-424 HPELIGVKS
+424 
-433 EDKFIPRNYLE
+433 
-444 DSVKNRFA
+444 
-452 LLNGLLDSDG
+452 
-462 SVDEKGRVSLF
+462 
-473 TISEQMKNDIVEL
+473 
-486 ARSLGFK
+486 
-493 THVRIDSHKKT
+493 
-504 NICYDITIT
+504 
-513 GTPEDKNKLFRLPR
+513 
-527 KREKMNNWFMKT
+527 
-539 NRKES
+539 
-544 NLGNPIVSIAKLK
+544 IVSFPSGGGK
-557 YSEEMTCFYVDNE
+557 
-570 EHLFL
+570 
-575 AEDFC
+575 
-580 VTHNTRFLVG
+580 TRLLLG

-608 KITGNAEKTLFIAT
+608 KITGNSEKTLFIAT

-654 QTVIEE
+654 QIIIEE

-666 KYKDNLMIVQIPMPS
+666 KYKNNLMIVQIPMPS
-681 VEVVKSVVRQ
+681 VEIVKSIVRQ
-691 NCIVNDIKNV
+691 NCIINDIKNV
-701 IFDYIFSNPA
+701 FFDYIFSNPA

-738 VEQDIFMMSA
+738 VEQDVFMMSA
-748 TQLNSNQDTNEKGIK
+748 TQLNSSQDTNEKGIK
-763 NQNSIRGSRAIVD
+763 NQNSIRGSKSIVD

-782 IGTLVPDDQRDQIAP
+782 IGGLVPDDQRDQIAP

-802 GMPTQVFDVYKVRRG
+802 GMPTQVYDVYKVRRG

-850 PVMEVNFD
+850 PIMEVNFD

-873 SHSLPPRA
+873 SHSIPPRA
-881 EQTFSIQQDNDLD
+881 EQTFSIQQDSNLD
-894 SARSESTETEEDEE
+894 SAHDESTEIEDSEE

>member
-1 MLSDKNAVLQVIG
+1 
-14 SLMKKP
+14 MKKP

-31 QPNDFES
+31 QPSDFES

-51 YNNGAQTLSE
+51 YTNGAQSLSE

-133 KQFEIN
+133 RQFEIN

-211 GKYYLVSL
+211 GKYY
-219 GSGVGKALPN
+219 
-229 SSTIPTPNGWRT
+229 
-241 VKDIQVGDYLFD
+241 
-253 AMGKP
+253 
-258 TKVLGVYPQGEKEVW
+258 
-273 EVTFKDGRTVKCCGE
+273 
-288 HLWSYF
+288 
-294 TDNQSKN
+294 
-301 QIIKR
+301 
-306 NFKTSTTKELSS
+306 
-318 MTLQDN
+318 
-324 NGGYKIFVPM
+324 
-334 QKAVEY
+334 
-340 SEKKHFIPPYAFGL
+340 
-354 MLGDGSFRF
+354 
-363 QENQKAF
+363 
-370 SYSSENEILPNE
+370 
-382 IAILCGWNVKRNSDK
+382 
-397 NYNWTFSYK
+397 
-406 EKKNLRQK
+406 
-414 NVWVQDILIE
+414 
-424 HPELIGVKS
+424 
-433 EDKFIPRNYLE
+433 
-444 DSVKNRFA
+444 
-452 LLNGLLDSDG
+452 
-462 SVDEKGRVSLF
+462 
-473 TISEQMKNDIVEL
+473 
-486 ARSLGFK
+486 
-493 THVRIDSHKKT
+493 
-504 NICYDITIT
+504 
-513 GTPEDKNKLFRLPR
+513 
-527 KREKMNNWFMKT
+527 
-539 NRKES
+539 
-544 NLGNPIVSIAKLK
+544 IVSFPSGGGK
-557 YSEEMTCFYVDNE
+557 
-570 EHLFL
+570 
-575 AEDFC
+575 
-580 VTHNTRFLVG
+580 TRLLLG
-590 EACYLAFPMRYSW
+590 EACYLAFPMRFSW

-622 EQTKEEIQTMI
+622 EQAKEEIQTMV

-654 QTVIEE
+654 QTIIDQ

-666 KYKDNLMIVQIPMPS
+666 KYKNNLMIVQIPMPS
-681 VEVVKSVVRQ
+681 VEIVKSVIRQ
-691 NCIVNDIKNV
+691 NCIVNDTKNV
-701 IFDYIFSNPA
+701 FFDYIFSNPA
-711 LLNEFRDLKIRE
+711 LLNEFRDLRIRE

-738 VEQDIFMMSA
+738 VEQDVFMMSA
-748 TQLNSNQDTNEKGIK
+748 TQLNSSQDTNEKGIK
-763 NQNSIRGSRAIVD
+763 NQNSIRGSKSIVD

-782 IGTLVPDDQRDQIAP
+782 IGGLVPDDQRDQIAP

-802 GMPTQVFDVYKVRRG
+802 GMPTQVYDVYKVRRG

-850 PVMEVNFD
+850 PIMEVNFD

-863 YDDFVRHLNS
+863 YDEFVHHLNS
-873 SHSLPPRA
+873 SRSLPSRA
-881 EQTFSIQQDNDLD
+881 DQTFSIQQDSDLD

-927 NGELFGGLL
+927 KGDLFGGLL

>member
-1 MLSDKNAVLQVIG
+1 
-14 SLMKKP
+14 MKKP

-31 QPNDFES
+31 QPSDFES

-51 YNNGAQTLSE
+51 YTNGAQSLSE

-133 KQFEIN
+133 RQFEIN

-154 KRRIYKVE
+154 KRKIYKVE

-211 GKYYLVSL
+211 GKYY
-219 GSGVGKALPN
+219 
-229 SSTIPTPNGWRT
+229 
-241 VKDIQVGDYLFD
+241 
-253 AMGKP
+253 
-258 TKVLGVYPQGEKEVW
+258 
-273 EVTFKDGRTVKCCGE
+273 
-288 HLWSYF
+288 
-294 TDNQSKN
+294 
-301 QIIKR
+301 
-306 NFKTSTTKELSS
+306 
-318 MTLQDN
+318 
-324 NGGYKIFVPM
+324 
-334 QKAVEY
+334 
-340 SEKKHFIPPYAFGL
+340 
-354 MLGDGSFRF
+354 
-363 QENQKAF
+363 
-370 SYSSENEILPNE
+370 
-382 IAILCGWNVKRNSDK
+382 
-397 NYNWTFSYK
+397 
-406 EKKNLRQK
+406 
-414 NVWVQDILIE
+414 
-424 HPELIGVKS
+424 
-433 EDKFIPRNYLE
+433 
-444 DSVKNRFA
+444 
-452 LLNGLLDSDG
+452 
-462 SVDEKGRVSLF
+462 
-473 TISEQMKNDIVEL
+473 
-486 ARSLGFK
+486 
-493 THVRIDSHKKT
+493 
-504 NICYDITIT
+504 
-513 GTPEDKNKLFRLPR
+513 
-527 KREKMNNWFMKT
+527 
-539 NRKES
+539 
-544 NLGNPIVSIAKLK
+544 IVSFPSGGGK
-557 YSEEMTCFYVDNE
+557 
-570 EHLFL
+570 
-575 AEDFC
+575 
-580 VTHNTRFLVG
+580 TRLLLG

-622 EQTKEEIQTMI
+622 EQAKEEIQTMV

-654 QTVIEE
+654 QTIIDQ

-666 KYKDNLMIVQIPMPS
+666 KYKNNLMIVQIPMPS
-681 VEVVKSVVRQ
+681 VEIVKSVIRQ
-691 NCIVNDIKNV
+691 NCIVNDTKNV
-701 IFDYIFSNPA
+701 FFDYIFSNPA
-711 LLNEFRDLKIRE
+711 LLNEFRDLRIRE

-738 VEQDIFMMSA
+738 VEQDVFMMSA
-748 TQLNSNQDTNEKGIK
+748 TQLNSSQDTNEKGIK
-763 NQNSIRGSRAIVD
+763 NQNSIRGSKSIVD

-782 IGTLVPDDQRDQIAP
+782 IGGLVPDDQRDQIAP

-802 GMPTQVFDVYKVRRG
+802 GMPTQVYDVYKVRRG

-881 EQTFSIQQDNDLD
+881 EQTFSIQQDSDLD
-894 SARSESTETEEDEE
+894 SAHDESTETEDNEE

>member
-1 MLSDKNAVLQVIG
+1 
-14 SLMKKP
+14 MKKP

-31 QPNDFES
+31 QPSDFES

-51 YNNGAQTLSE
+51 YTNGAQSLSE

-169 ASVTTDVSVGID
+169 ASITTDISVGID

-211 GKYYLVSL
+211 GKYY
-219 GSGVGKALPN
+219 
-229 SSTIPTPNGWRT
+229 
-241 VKDIQVGDYLFD
+241 
-253 AMGKP
+253 
-258 TKVLGVYPQGEKEVW
+258 
-273 EVTFKDGRTVKCCGE
+273 
-288 HLWSYF
+288 
-294 TDNQSKN
+294 
-301 QIIKR
+301 
-306 NFKTSTTKELSS
+306 
-318 MTLQDN
+318 
-324 NGGYKIFVPM
+324 
-334 QKAVEY
+334 
-340 SEKKHFIPPYAFGL
+340 
-354 MLGDGSFRF
+354 
-363 QENQKAF
+363 
-370 SYSSENEILPNE
+370 
-382 IAILCGWNVKRNSDK
+382 
-397 NYNWTFSYK
+397 
-406 EKKNLRQK
+406 
-414 NVWVQDILIE
+414 
-424 HPELIGVKS
+424 
-433 EDKFIPRNYLE
+433 
-444 DSVKNRFA
+444 
-452 LLNGLLDSDG
+452 
-462 SVDEKGRVSLF
+462 
-473 TISEQMKNDIVEL
+473 
-486 ARSLGFK
+486 
-493 THVRIDSHKKT
+493 
-504 NICYDITIT
+504 
-513 GTPEDKNKLFRLPR
+513 
-527 KREKMNNWFMKT
+527 
-539 NRKES
+539 
-544 NLGNPIVSIAKLK
+544 IVSFPSGGGK
-557 YSEEMTCFYVDNE
+557 
-570 EHLFL
+570 
-575 AEDFC
+575 
-580 VTHNTRFLVG
+580 TRLLLG

-603 ETMEW
+603 ETMDW

-622 EQTKEEIQTMI
+622 EQAKEEIQTMV

-654 QTVIEE
+654 QTIIDQ

-666 KYKDNLMIVQIPMPS
+666 KYKNNLMIVQIPIPS
-681 VEVVKSVVRQ
+681 VEIVKSVIRQ
-691 NCIVNDIKNV
+691 NCIVNDTKNV
-701 IFDYIFSNPA
+701 FFDYIFSNPA
-711 LLNEFRDLKIRE
+711 LLNEFRDLRIRE

-738 VEQDIFMMSA
+738 VEQDVFMMSA
-748 TQLNSNQDTNEKGIK
+748 TQLNSSQDTNEKGIK
-763 NQNSIRGSRAIVD
+763 NQNSIRGSKSIVD

-782 IGTLVPDDQRDQIAP
+782 IGGLVPDDQRDQIAP

-802 GMPTQVFDVYKVRRG
+802 GMPTQVYDVYKVRRG

-850 PVMEVNFD
+850 PIMEVNFD

-863 YDDFVRHLNS
+863 YDEFVHHLNS
-873 SHSLPPRA
+873 SRSLTSCA
-881 EQTFSIQQDNDLD
+881 DQTFSIQQDSDLD

-927 NGELFGGLL
+927 KGDLFGGLL

>member
-51 YNNGAQTLSE
+51 YTNGAQTLSE

-169 ASVTTDVSVGID
+169 ASITTDVSVGID

-211 GKYYLVSL
+211 GKYYLVSFP
-219 GSGVGKALPN
+219 SGGGK
-229 SSTIPTPNGWRT
+229 TR
-241 VKDIQVGDYLFD
+241 
-253 AMGKP
+253 
-258 TKVLGVYPQGEKEVW
+258 
-273 EVTFKDGRTVKCCGE
+273 
-288 HLWSYF
+288 
-294 TDNQSKN
+294 
-301 QIIKR
+301 
-306 NFKTSTTKELSS
+306 
-318 MTLQDN
+318 
-324 NGGYKIFVPM
+324 
-334 QKAVEY
+334 
-340 SEKKHFIPPYAFGL
+340 
-354 MLGDGSFRF
+354 
-363 QENQKAF
+363 
-370 SYSSENEILPNE
+370 
-382 IAILCGWNVKRNSDK
+382 
-397 NYNWTFSYK
+397 
-406 EKKNLRQK
+406 
-414 NVWVQDILIE
+414 
-424 HPELIGVKS
+424 
-433 EDKFIPRNYLE
+433 
-444 DSVKNRFA
+444 
-452 LLNGLLDSDG
+452 LLL
-462 SVDEKGRVSLF
+462 
-473 TISEQMKNDIVEL
+473 
-486 ARSLGFK
+486 
-493 THVRIDSHKKT
+493 
-504 NICYDITIT
+504 
-513 GTPEDKNKLFRLPR
+513 
-527 KREKMNNWFMKT
+527 
-539 NRKES
+539 
-544 NLGNPIVSIAKLK
+544 
-557 YSEEMTCFYVDNE
+557 
-570 EHLFL
+570 
-575 AEDFC
+575 
-580 VTHNTRFLVG
+580 G

-654 QTVIEE
+654 QTIIDQ

-666 KYKDNLMIVQIPMPS
+666 KYKNNLMIVQIPMPS
-681 VEVVKSVVRQ
+681 VEIVKSVVRQ

-701 IFDYIFSNPA
+701 FFDYIFSNPA

-738 VEQDIFMMSA
+738 VEQDVFMMSA
-748 TQLNSNQDTNEKGIK
+748 TQLNSSQDTNEKGIK
-763 NQNSIRGSRAIVD
+763 NQNSIRGSKSIVD

-782 IGTLVPDDQRDQIAP
+782 IGGLVPDDQRDQIAP

-802 GMPTQVFDVYKVRRG
+802 GMPTQVYDVYKVRRG

-839 VTDSNIKEIEV
+839 VTDSSIKEIEV
-850 PVMEVNFD
+850 PIMEVNFD

-863 YDDFVRHLNS
+863 YDEFVHHLNS
-873 SHSLPPRA
+873 SRSLSPRA
-881 EQTFSIQQDNDLD
+881 DQTFSIQQDNVLD
-894 SARSESTETEEDEE
+894 SAHSESTETEEDEE

-927 NGELFGGLL
+927 NGVLFGGLL

>member
-1 MLSDKNAVLQVIG
+1 MLSDKNAILQVIG

-31 QPNDFES
+31 QPSDFES

-51 YNNGAQTLSE
+51 YTNGAQSLSE

-133 KQFEIN
+133 RQFEIN
-139 QRFETLKPKDIFDGL
+139 QRFETLKPKDIFDSL

-211 GKYYLVSL
+211 GKYY
-219 GSGVGKALPN
+219 
-229 SSTIPTPNGWRT
+229 
-241 VKDIQVGDYLFD
+241 
-253 AMGKP
+253 
-258 TKVLGVYPQGEKEVW
+258 
-273 EVTFKDGRTVKCCGE
+273 
-288 HLWSYF
+288 
-294 TDNQSKN
+294 
-301 QIIKR
+301 
-306 NFKTSTTKELSS
+306 
-318 MTLQDN
+318 
-324 NGGYKIFVPM
+324 
-334 QKAVEY
+334 
-340 SEKKHFIPPYAFGL
+340 
-354 MLGDGSFRF
+354 
-363 QENQKAF
+363 
-370 SYSSENEILPNE
+370 
-382 IAILCGWNVKRNSDK
+382 
-397 NYNWTFSYK
+397 
-406 EKKNLRQK
+406 
-414 NVWVQDILIE
+414 
-424 HPELIGVKS
+424 
-433 EDKFIPRNYLE
+433 
-444 DSVKNRFA
+444 
-452 LLNGLLDSDG
+452 
-462 SVDEKGRVSLF
+462 
-473 TISEQMKNDIVEL
+473 
-486 ARSLGFK
+486 
-493 THVRIDSHKKT
+493 
-504 NICYDITIT
+504 
-513 GTPEDKNKLFRLPR
+513 
-527 KREKMNNWFMKT
+527 
-539 NRKES
+539 
-544 NLGNPIVSIAKLK
+544 IVSFPSGGGK
-557 YSEEMTCFYVDNE
+557 
-570 EHLFL
+570 
-575 AEDFC
+575 
-580 VTHNTRFLVG
+580 TRLLLG

-622 EQTKEEIQTMI
+622 EQAKEEIQTMV

-654 QTVIEE
+654 QTIIDQ

-666 KYKDNLMIVQIPMPS
+666 KYKNNLMIVQIPMPS
-681 VEVVKSVVRQ
+681 VEIVKSVIRQ
-691 NCIVNDIKNV
+691 NCIVNDTKNV
-701 IFDYIFSNPA
+701 FFDYIFSNPA
-711 LLNEFRDLKIRE
+711 LLNEFRDLRIRE

-738 VEQDIFMMSA
+738 VEQDVFMMSA
-748 TQLNSNQDTNEKGIK
+748 TQLNSSQDTNEKGIK
-763 NQNSIRGSRAIVD
+763 NQNSIRGSKSIVD

-782 IGTLVPDDQRDQIAP
+782 IGGLVPDDQRDQIAP

-802 GMPTQVFDVYKVRRG
+802 GMPTQVYDVYKVRRG

-850 PVMEVNFD
+850 PIMEVNFD

-863 YDDFVRHLNS
+863 YDEFVHHLNS
-873 SHSLPPRA
+873 SRSLPSRA
-881 EQTFSIQQDNDLD
+881 DQTFSIQQDSGLE

-927 NGELFGGLL
+927 KGDLFGGLL

>member
-1 MLSDKNAVLQVIG
+1 
-14 SLMKKP
+14 MKKP

-31 QPNDFES
+31 QPSDFES
-38 RFERYIFIAILNS
+38 RFERFIFIAILNS
-51 YNNGAQTLSE
+51 YTNGAQSLSE

-133 KQFEIN
+133 RQFEIN
-139 QRFETLKPKDIFDGL
+139 QRFETLKPKDIFDSL

-211 GKYYLVSL
+211 GKYY
-219 GSGVGKALPN
+219 
-229 SSTIPTPNGWRT
+229 
-241 VKDIQVGDYLFD
+241 
-253 AMGKP
+253 
-258 TKVLGVYPQGEKEVW
+258 
-273 EVTFKDGRTVKCCGE
+273 
-288 HLWSYF
+288 
-294 TDNQSKN
+294 
-301 QIIKR
+301 
-306 NFKTSTTKELSS
+306 
-318 MTLQDN
+318 
-324 NGGYKIFVPM
+324 
-334 QKAVEY
+334 
-340 SEKKHFIPPYAFGL
+340 
-354 MLGDGSFRF
+354 
-363 QENQKAF
+363 
-370 SYSSENEILPNE
+370 
-382 IAILCGWNVKRNSDK
+382 
-397 NYNWTFSYK
+397 
-406 EKKNLRQK
+406 
-414 NVWVQDILIE
+414 
-424 HPELIGVKS
+424 
-433 EDKFIPRNYLE
+433 
-444 DSVKNRFA
+444 
-452 LLNGLLDSDG
+452 
-462 SVDEKGRVSLF
+462 
-473 TISEQMKNDIVEL
+473 
-486 ARSLGFK
+486 
-493 THVRIDSHKKT
+493 
-504 NICYDITIT
+504 
-513 GTPEDKNKLFRLPR
+513 
-527 KREKMNNWFMKT
+527 
-539 NRKES
+539 
-544 NLGNPIVSIAKLK
+544 IVSFPSGGGK
-557 YSEEMTCFYVDNE
+557 
-570 EHLFL
+570 
-575 AEDFC
+575 
-580 VTHNTRFLVG
+580 TRLLLG

-622 EQTKEEIQTMI
+622 EQAKEEIQTMVI
-633 VAYLTGINEDV
+633 AYLTGINEDV

-654 QTVIEE
+654 QTIIDQ

-666 KYKDNLMIVQIPMPS
+666 KYKNNLMIVQIPMPS
-681 VEVVKSVVRQ
+681 VEIVKSVIRQ
-691 NCIVNDIKNV
+691 NCIVNDTKNV
-701 IFDYIFSNPA
+701 FFDYIFSNPA
-711 LLNEFRDLKIRE
+711 LLNEFRDLRIRE

-738 VEQDIFMMSA
+738 VEQDVFMMSA
-748 TQLNSNQDTNEKGIK
+748 TQLNSSQDTNEKGIK
-763 NQNSIRGSRAIVD
+763 NQNSIRGSKSIVD

-782 IGTLVPDDQRDQIAP
+782 IGGLVPDDQRDQIAP

-802 GMPTQVFDVYKVRRG
+802 GMPTQVYDVYKVRRG

-850 PVMEVNFD
+850 PIMEVNFD

-863 YDDFVRHLNS
+863 YDEFVHHLNS
-873 SHSLPPRA
+873 SRSLPSRA
-881 EQTFSIQQDNDLD
+881 DQTFSIQQDSGLD

-927 NGELFGGLL
+927 KGDLFGGLL

>member
-1 MLSDKNAVLQVIG
+1 
-14 SLMKKP
+14 MKKP

-31 QPNDFES
+31 QPSDFES

-51 YNNGAQTLSE
+51 YTNGAQSLSE

-133 KQFEIN
+133 RQFEIN

-154 KRRIYKVE
+154 KRKIYKVE
-162 GEYVEGD
+162 GEYTEGD
-169 ASVTTDVSVGID
+169 ASITTDISDGID

-211 GKYYLVSL
+211 GKYY
-219 GSGVGKALPN
+219 
-229 SSTIPTPNGWRT
+229 
-241 VKDIQVGDYLFD
+241 
-253 AMGKP
+253 
-258 TKVLGVYPQGEKEVW
+258 
-273 EVTFKDGRTVKCCGE
+273 
-288 HLWSYF
+288 
-294 TDNQSKN
+294 
-301 QIIKR
+301 
-306 NFKTSTTKELSS
+306 
-318 MTLQDN
+318 
-324 NGGYKIFVPM
+324 
-334 QKAVEY
+334 
-340 SEKKHFIPPYAFGL
+340 
-354 MLGDGSFRF
+354 
-363 QENQKAF
+363 
-370 SYSSENEILPNE
+370 
-382 IAILCGWNVKRNSDK
+382 
-397 NYNWTFSYK
+397 
-406 EKKNLRQK
+406 
-414 NVWVQDILIE
+414 
-424 HPELIGVKS
+424 
-433 EDKFIPRNYLE
+433 
-444 DSVKNRFA
+444 
-452 LLNGLLDSDG
+452 
-462 SVDEKGRVSLF
+462 
-473 TISEQMKNDIVEL
+473 
-486 ARSLGFK
+486 
-493 THVRIDSHKKT
+493 
-504 NICYDITIT
+504 
-513 GTPEDKNKLFRLPR
+513 
-527 KREKMNNWFMKT
+527 
-539 NRKES
+539 
-544 NLGNPIVSIAKLK
+544 IVSFPSGGGK
-557 YSEEMTCFYVDNE
+557 
-570 EHLFL
+570 
-575 AEDFC
+575 
-580 VTHNTRFLVG
+580 TRLLLG
-590 EACYLAFPMRYSW
+590 EACYLAFPMRFSW

-622 EQTKEEIQTMI
+622 EQAKEEIQTMV

-654 QTVIEE
+654 QTIIDQ

-666 KYKDNLMIVQIPMPS
+666 KYKNNLMIVQIPMPS
-681 VEVVKSVVRQ
+681 VEIVKSVIRQ
-691 NCIVNDIKNV
+691 NCIVNDTKNV
-701 IFDYIFSNPA
+701 FFDYIFSNPA
-711 LLNEFRDLKIRE
+711 LLNEFRDLRIRE

-738 VEQDIFMMSA
+738 VEQDVFMMSA
-748 TQLNSNQDTNEKGIK
+748 TQLNSSQDTNEKGIK
-763 NQNSIRGSRAIVD
+763 NQNSIRGSKSIVD

-782 IGTLVPDDQRDQIAP
+782 IGGLVPDDQRDQIAP

-802 GMPTQVFDVYKVRRG
+802 GMPTQVYDVYKVRRG

-827 VDLGTCRRSDVF
+827 VDLGPCRRSDVF

-850 PVMEVNFD
+850 PIMEVNFD

-863 YDDFVRHLNS
+863 YDEFVHHLNS
-873 SHSLPPRA
+873 SRPLPPRA
-881 EQTFSIQQDNDLD
+881 DQTFSIQQDSGLD

-927 NGELFGGLL
+927 KGDLFGGLL

>member
-31 QPNDFES
+31 QPSDFES

-51 YNNGAQTLSE
+51 YTNGAQSLSE

-133 KQFEIN
+133 RQFEIN

-154 KRRIYKVE
+154 KRKIYKVE
-162 GEYVEGD
+162 GEYTEGD
-169 ASVTTDVSVGID
+169 ASITTDVSDGID

-211 GKYYLVSL
+211 GKYY
-219 GSGVGKALPN
+219 
-229 SSTIPTPNGWRT
+229 
-241 VKDIQVGDYLFD
+241 
-253 AMGKP
+253 
-258 TKVLGVYPQGEKEVW
+258 
-273 EVTFKDGRTVKCCGE
+273 
-288 HLWSYF
+288 
-294 TDNQSKN
+294 
-301 QIIKR
+301 
-306 NFKTSTTKELSS
+306 
-318 MTLQDN
+318 
-324 NGGYKIFVPM
+324 
-334 QKAVEY
+334 
-340 SEKKHFIPPYAFGL
+340 
-354 MLGDGSFRF
+354 
-363 QENQKAF
+363 
-370 SYSSENEILPNE
+370 
-382 IAILCGWNVKRNSDK
+382 
-397 NYNWTFSYK
+397 
-406 EKKNLRQK
+406 
-414 NVWVQDILIE
+414 
-424 HPELIGVKS
+424 
-433 EDKFIPRNYLE
+433 
-444 DSVKNRFA
+444 
-452 LLNGLLDSDG
+452 
-462 SVDEKGRVSLF
+462 
-473 TISEQMKNDIVEL
+473 
-486 ARSLGFK
+486 
-493 THVRIDSHKKT
+493 
-504 NICYDITIT
+504 
-513 GTPEDKNKLFRLPR
+513 
-527 KREKMNNWFMKT
+527 
-539 NRKES
+539 
-544 NLGNPIVSIAKLK
+544 IVSFPSGGGK
-557 YSEEMTCFYVDNE
+557 
-570 EHLFL
+570 
-575 AEDFC
+575 
-580 VTHNTRFLVG
+580 TRLLLG
-590 EACYLAFPMRYSW
+590 EACYLAFPMRFSW

-622 EQTKEEIQTMI
+622 EQAKEEIQTMV

-654 QTVIEE
+654 QTIIDQ

-666 KYKDNLMIVQIPMPS
+666 KYKNNLMIVQIPMPS
-681 VEVVKSVVRQ
+681 VEIVKSVIRQ
-691 NCIVNDIKNV
+691 NCIVNDTKNV
-701 IFDYIFSNPA
+701 FFDYIFSNPA
-711 LLNEFRDLKIRE
+711 LLNEFRDLRIRE

-738 VEQDIFMMSA
+738 VEQDVFMMSA
-748 TQLNSNQDTNEKGIK
+748 TQLNSSQDTNEKGIK
-763 NQNSIRGSRAIVD
+763 NQNSIRGSKSIVD

-782 IGTLVPDDQRDQIAP
+782 IGGLVPDDQRDQIAP

-802 GMPTQVFDVYKVRRG
+802 GMPTQVYDVYKVRRG

-850 PVMEVNFD
+850 PIMEVNFD

-863 YDDFVRHLNS
+863 YDEFVHHLNS
-873 SHSLPPRA
+873 SRPLPPRA
-881 EQTFSIQQDNDLD
+881 DQTFSIQQDSDLD
-894 SARSESTETEEDEE
+894 SAHSESTEAEEDEE

-927 NGELFGGLL
+927 KGDLFGGLL

>member
-1 MLSDKNAVLQVIG
+1 LLSDKNAILQVIG

-31 QPNDFES
+31 QPSDFES

-51 YNNGAQTLSE
+51 YTNGAQSLSE

-169 ASVTTDVSVGID
+169 ASITTDISVGID

-211 GKYYLVSL
+211 GKYY
-219 GSGVGKALPN
+219 
-229 SSTIPTPNGWRT
+229 
-241 VKDIQVGDYLFD
+241 
-253 AMGKP
+253 
-258 TKVLGVYPQGEKEVW
+258 
-273 EVTFKDGRTVKCCGE
+273 
-288 HLWSYF
+288 
-294 TDNQSKN
+294 
-301 QIIKR
+301 
-306 NFKTSTTKELSS
+306 
-318 MTLQDN
+318 
-324 NGGYKIFVPM
+324 
-334 QKAVEY
+334 
-340 SEKKHFIPPYAFGL
+340 
-354 MLGDGSFRF
+354 
-363 QENQKAF
+363 
-370 SYSSENEILPNE
+370 
-382 IAILCGWNVKRNSDK
+382 
-397 NYNWTFSYK
+397 
-406 EKKNLRQK
+406 
-414 NVWVQDILIE
+414 
-424 HPELIGVKS
+424 
-433 EDKFIPRNYLE
+433 
-444 DSVKNRFA
+444 
-452 LLNGLLDSDG
+452 
-462 SVDEKGRVSLF
+462 
-473 TISEQMKNDIVEL
+473 
-486 ARSLGFK
+486 
-493 THVRIDSHKKT
+493 
-504 NICYDITIT
+504 
-513 GTPEDKNKLFRLPR
+513 
-527 KREKMNNWFMKT
+527 
-539 NRKES
+539 
-544 NLGNPIVSIAKLK
+544 IVSFPSGGGK
-557 YSEEMTCFYVDNE
+557 
-570 EHLFL
+570 
-575 AEDFC
+575 
-580 VTHNTRFLVG
+580 TRLLLG

-622 EQTKEEIQTMI
+622 EQAKEEIQTMV

-654 QTVIEE
+654 QTIIDQ

-666 KYKDNLMIVQIPMPS
+666 KYKNNLMIVQIPMPS
-681 VEVVKSVVRQ
+681 VEIVKSVIRQ
-691 NCIVNDIKNV
+691 NCIVNDTKNV
-701 IFDYIFSNPA
+701 FFDYIFSNPA
-711 LLNEFRDLKIRE
+711 LLNEFRDLRIRE

-738 VEQDIFMMSA
+738 VEQDVFMMSA
-748 TQLNSNQDTNEKGIK
+748 TQLNSSQDTNEKGIK
-763 NQNSIRGSRAIVD
+763 NQNSIRGSKSIVD

-782 IGTLVPDDQRDQIAP
+782 IGGLVPDDQRDQIAP

-802 GMPTQVFDVYKVRRG
+802 GMPTQVYDVYKVRRG

-850 PVMEVNFD
+850 PIMEVNFD

-863 YDDFVRHLNS
+863 YDEFVHHLNS
-873 SHSLPPRA
+873 SRSLTSRA
-881 EQTFSIQQDNDLD
+881 DQTFSIQQDSDLD

-927 NGELFGGLL
+927 KGDLFGGLL

>member
-51 YNNGAQTLSE
+51 YTNGAQTLSE

-169 ASVTTDVSVGID
+169 ASITTDVSVGID

-211 GKYYLVSL
+211 GKYYLVSFP
-219 GSGVGKALPN
+219 SGGGK
-229 SSTIPTPNGWRT
+229 TR
-241 VKDIQVGDYLFD
+241 
-253 AMGKP
+253 
-258 TKVLGVYPQGEKEVW
+258 
-273 EVTFKDGRTVKCCGE
+273 
-288 HLWSYF
+288 
-294 TDNQSKN
+294 
-301 QIIKR
+301 
-306 NFKTSTTKELSS
+306 
-318 MTLQDN
+318 
-324 NGGYKIFVPM
+324 
-334 QKAVEY
+334 
-340 SEKKHFIPPYAFGL
+340 
-354 MLGDGSFRF
+354 
-363 QENQKAF
+363 
-370 SYSSENEILPNE
+370 
-382 IAILCGWNVKRNSDK
+382 
-397 NYNWTFSYK
+397 
-406 EKKNLRQK
+406 
-414 NVWVQDILIE
+414 
-424 HPELIGVKS
+424 
-433 EDKFIPRNYLE
+433 
-444 DSVKNRFA
+444 
-452 LLNGLLDSDG
+452 LLL
-462 SVDEKGRVSLF
+462 
-473 TISEQMKNDIVEL
+473 
-486 ARSLGFK
+486 
-493 THVRIDSHKKT
+493 
-504 NICYDITIT
+504 
-513 GTPEDKNKLFRLPR
+513 
-527 KREKMNNWFMKT
+527 
-539 NRKES
+539 
-544 NLGNPIVSIAKLK
+544 
-557 YSEEMTCFYVDNE
+557 
-570 EHLFL
+570 
-575 AEDFC
+575 
-580 VTHNTRFLVG
+580 G

-654 QTVIEE
+654 QTIIDQ

-666 KYKDNLMIVQIPMPS
+666 KYKNNLMIVQIPMPS
-681 VEVVKSVVRQ
+681 VEIVKSVVRQ

-701 IFDYIFSNPA
+701 FFDYIFSNPA

-738 VEQDIFMMSA
+738 VEQDVFMMSA
-748 TQLNSNQDTNEKGIK
+748 TQLNSSQDTNEKGIK
-763 NQNSIRGSRAIVD
+763 NQNSIRGSKSIVD

-782 IGTLVPDDQRDQIAP
+782 IGGLVPDDQRDQIAP

-802 GMPTQVFDVYKVRRG
+802 GMPTQVYDVYKVRRG

-839 VTDSNIKEIEV
+839 VTDSSIKEIEV
-850 PVMEVNFD
+850 PIMEVNFD

-863 YDDFVRHLNS
+863 YDEFVHHLNS
-873 SHSLPPRA
+873 SRSLSLRA
-881 EQTFSIQQDNDLD
+881 DQTFSIQQDNVLD
-894 SARSESTETEEDEE
+894 SAHSESTETEEDEE

-927 NGELFGGLL
+927 NGVLFGGLL

>member
-1 MLSDKNAVLQVIG
+1 
-14 SLMKKP
+14 MKKP

-31 QPNDFES
+31 QPSDFES

-51 YNNGAQTLSE
+51 YTNGAQSLSE

-169 ASVTTDVSVGID
+169 ASITTDISVGID

-211 GKYYLVSL
+211 GKYY
-219 GSGVGKALPN
+219 
-229 SSTIPTPNGWRT
+229 
-241 VKDIQVGDYLFD
+241 
-253 AMGKP
+253 
-258 TKVLGVYPQGEKEVW
+258 
-273 EVTFKDGRTVKCCGE
+273 
-288 HLWSYF
+288 
-294 TDNQSKN
+294 
-301 QIIKR
+301 
-306 NFKTSTTKELSS
+306 
-318 MTLQDN
+318 
-324 NGGYKIFVPM
+324 
-334 QKAVEY
+334 
-340 SEKKHFIPPYAFGL
+340 
-354 MLGDGSFRF
+354 
-363 QENQKAF
+363 
-370 SYSSENEILPNE
+370 
-382 IAILCGWNVKRNSDK
+382 
-397 NYNWTFSYK
+397 
-406 EKKNLRQK
+406 
-414 NVWVQDILIE
+414 
-424 HPELIGVKS
+424 
-433 EDKFIPRNYLE
+433 
-444 DSVKNRFA
+444 
-452 LLNGLLDSDG
+452 
-462 SVDEKGRVSLF
+462 
-473 TISEQMKNDIVEL
+473 
-486 ARSLGFK
+486 
-493 THVRIDSHKKT
+493 
-504 NICYDITIT
+504 
-513 GTPEDKNKLFRLPR
+513 
-527 KREKMNNWFMKT
+527 
-539 NRKES
+539 
-544 NLGNPIVSIAKLK
+544 IVSFPSGGGK
-557 YSEEMTCFYVDNE
+557 
-570 EHLFL
+570 
-575 AEDFC
+575 
-580 VTHNTRFLVG
+580 TRLLLG

-622 EQTKEEIQTMI
+622 EQAKEEIQTMA

-654 QTVIEE
+654 QTIIDQ

-666 KYKDNLMIVQIPMPS
+666 KYKNNLMIVQIPMPS
-681 VEVVKSVVRQ
+681 VEIVKSVIRQ
-691 NCIVNDIKNV
+691 NCIVNDTKNV
-701 IFDYIFSNPA
+701 FFDYIFSNPA
-711 LLNEFRDLKIRE
+711 LLNEFRDLRIRE

-738 VEQDIFMMSA
+738 VEQDVFMMSA
-748 TQLNSNQDTNEKGIK
+748 TQLNSSQDTNEKGIK
-763 NQNSIRGSRAIVD
+763 NQNSIRGSKSIVD

-782 IGTLVPDDQRDQIAP
+782 IGGLVPDDQRDQIAP

-802 GMPTQVFDVYKVRRG
+802 GMPTQVYDVYKVRRG

-850 PVMEVNFD
+850 PIMEVNFD

-863 YDDFVRHLNS
+863 YDEFVHHLNS
-873 SHSLPPRA
+873 SRSLTSRA
-881 EQTFSIQQDNDLD
+881 DQTFSIQQDSDLD

-927 NGELFGGLL
+927 KGDLFGGLL

>member
-169 ASVTTDVSVGID
+169 ASITTDVSVGID

-211 GKYYLVSL
+211 GKYY
-219 GSGVGKALPN
+219 
-229 SSTIPTPNGWRT
+229 
-241 VKDIQVGDYLFD
+241 
-253 AMGKP
+253 
-258 TKVLGVYPQGEKEVW
+258 
-273 EVTFKDGRTVKCCGE
+273 
-288 HLWSYF
+288 
-294 TDNQSKN
+294 
-301 QIIKR
+301 
-306 NFKTSTTKELSS
+306 
-318 MTLQDN
+318 
-324 NGGYKIFVPM
+324 
-334 QKAVEY
+334 
-340 SEKKHFIPPYAFGL
+340 
-354 MLGDGSFRF
+354 
-363 QENQKAF
+363 
-370 SYSSENEILPNE
+370 
-382 IAILCGWNVKRNSDK
+382 
-397 NYNWTFSYK
+397 
-406 EKKNLRQK
+406 
-414 NVWVQDILIE
+414 
-424 HPELIGVKS
+424 
-433 EDKFIPRNYLE
+433 
-444 DSVKNRFA
+444 
-452 LLNGLLDSDG
+452 
-462 SVDEKGRVSLF
+462 
-473 TISEQMKNDIVEL
+473 
-486 ARSLGFK
+486 
-493 THVRIDSHKKT
+493 
-504 NICYDITIT
+504 
-513 GTPEDKNKLFRLPR
+513 
-527 KREKMNNWFMKT
+527 
-539 NRKES
+539 
-544 NLGNPIVSIAKLK
+544 IVSFPSGGGK
-557 YSEEMTCFYVDNE
+557 
-570 EHLFL
+570 
-575 AEDFC
+575 
-580 VTHNTRFLVG
+580 TRLLLG

-608 KITGNAEKTLFIAT
+608 KITGNSEKTLFIAT

-654 QTVIEE
+654 QTIIEE

-666 KYKDNLMIVQIPMPS
+666 KYKNNLMIVQIPMPS
-681 VEVVKSVVRQ
+681 VEIVKSVVRQ
-691 NCIVNDIKNV
+691 NCIINDIKNV
-701 IFDYIFSNPA
+701 FFDYIFSNPA

-738 VEQDIFMMSA
+738 VEQDVFMMSA
-748 TQLNSNQDTNEKGIK
+748 TQLNSSQDTNEKGIK
-763 NQNSIRGSRAIVD
+763 NQNSIRGSKSIVD

-782 IGTLVPDDQRDQIAP
+782 IGGLVPDDQRDQIAP

-802 GMPTQVFDVYKVRRG
+802 GMPTQVYDVYKVRRG

-873 SHSLPPRA
+873 SHSLPSRA
-881 EQTFSIQQDNDLD
+881 EQTFSIQQDSDLD
-894 SARSESTETEEDEE
+894 SAHDENTETEDNEE

>member
-1 MLSDKNAVLQVIG
+1 
-14 SLMKKP
+14 MKKP

-31 QPNDFES
+31 QPSDFES

-51 YNNGAQTLSE
+51 YTNGAQSLSE

-133 KQFEIN
+133 RQFEIN

-154 KRRIYKVE
+154 KRKIYKVE
-162 GEYVEGD
+162 GEYTEGD
-169 ASVTTDVSVGID
+169 ASITTDVSDGID

-211 GKYYLVSL
+211 GKYY
-219 GSGVGKALPN
+219 
-229 SSTIPTPNGWRT
+229 
-241 VKDIQVGDYLFD
+241 
-253 AMGKP
+253 
-258 TKVLGVYPQGEKEVW
+258 
-273 EVTFKDGRTVKCCGE
+273 
-288 HLWSYF
+288 
-294 TDNQSKN
+294 
-301 QIIKR
+301 
-306 NFKTSTTKELSS
+306 
-318 MTLQDN
+318 
-324 NGGYKIFVPM
+324 
-334 QKAVEY
+334 
-340 SEKKHFIPPYAFGL
+340 
-354 MLGDGSFRF
+354 
-363 QENQKAF
+363 
-370 SYSSENEILPNE
+370 
-382 IAILCGWNVKRNSDK
+382 
-397 NYNWTFSYK
+397 
-406 EKKNLRQK
+406 
-414 NVWVQDILIE
+414 
-424 HPELIGVKS
+424 
-433 EDKFIPRNYLE
+433 
-444 DSVKNRFA
+444 
-452 LLNGLLDSDG
+452 
-462 SVDEKGRVSLF
+462 
-473 TISEQMKNDIVEL
+473 
-486 ARSLGFK
+486 
-493 THVRIDSHKKT
+493 
-504 NICYDITIT
+504 
-513 GTPEDKNKLFRLPR
+513 
-527 KREKMNNWFMKT
+527 
-539 NRKES
+539 
-544 NLGNPIVSIAKLK
+544 IVSFPSGGGK
-557 YSEEMTCFYVDNE
+557 
-570 EHLFL
+570 
-575 AEDFC
+575 
-580 VTHNTRFLVG
+580 TRLLLG

-622 EQTKEEIQTMI
+622 EQAKEEIQTMV

-654 QTVIEE
+654 QTIIDQ

-666 KYKDNLMIVQIPMPS
+666 KYKNNLMIVQIPMPS
-681 VEVVKSVVRQ
+681 VEIVKSVIRQ
-691 NCIVNDIKNV
+691 NCIVNDTKNV
-701 IFDYIFSNPA
+701 FFDYIFSNPA
-711 LLNEFRDLKIRE
+711 LLNEFRDLRIRE

-738 VEQDIFMMSA
+738 VEQDVFMMSA
-748 TQLNSNQDTNEKGIK
+748 TQLNSSQDTNEKGIK
-763 NQNSIRGSRAIVD
+763 NQNSIRGSKSIVD

-782 IGTLVPDDQRDQIAP
+782 IGGLVPDDQRDQIAP

-802 GMPTQVFDVYKVRRG
+802 GMPTQVYDVYKVRRG

-850 PVMEVNFD
+850 PIMEVNFD

-863 YDDFVRHLNS
+863 YDEFVHHLNS
-873 SHSLPPRA
+873 SRSLSSRA
-881 EQTFSIQQDNDLD
+881 DQTFSIQQDSDLD
-894 SARSESTETEEDEE
+894 SAHSESTETEEDEE

-927 NGELFGGLL
+927 KGDLFGGLL

>member
-1 MLSDKNAVLQVIG
+1 
-14 SLMKKP
+14 MKKP

-31 QPNDFES
+31 QPSDFES

-51 YNNGAQTLSE
+51 YTNGAQSLSE

-133 KQFEIN
+133 RQFEIN
-139 QRFETLKPKDIFDGL
+139 QKFETLKPKDIFDGL

-211 GKYYLVSL
+211 GKYY
-219 GSGVGKALPN
+219 
-229 SSTIPTPNGWRT
+229 
-241 VKDIQVGDYLFD
+241 
-253 AMGKP
+253 
-258 TKVLGVYPQGEKEVW
+258 
-273 EVTFKDGRTVKCCGE
+273 
-288 HLWSYF
+288 
-294 TDNQSKN
+294 
-301 QIIKR
+301 
-306 NFKTSTTKELSS
+306 
-318 MTLQDN
+318 
-324 NGGYKIFVPM
+324 
-334 QKAVEY
+334 
-340 SEKKHFIPPYAFGL
+340 
-354 MLGDGSFRF
+354 
-363 QENQKAF
+363 
-370 SYSSENEILPNE
+370 
-382 IAILCGWNVKRNSDK
+382 
-397 NYNWTFSYK
+397 
-406 EKKNLRQK
+406 
-414 NVWVQDILIE
+414 
-424 HPELIGVKS
+424 
-433 EDKFIPRNYLE
+433 
-444 DSVKNRFA
+444 
-452 LLNGLLDSDG
+452 
-462 SVDEKGRVSLF
+462 
-473 TISEQMKNDIVEL
+473 
-486 ARSLGFK
+486 
-493 THVRIDSHKKT
+493 
-504 NICYDITIT
+504 
-513 GTPEDKNKLFRLPR
+513 
-527 KREKMNNWFMKT
+527 
-539 NRKES
+539 
-544 NLGNPIVSIAKLK
+544 IVSFPSGGGK
-557 YSEEMTCFYVDNE
+557 
-570 EHLFL
+570 
-575 AEDFC
+575 
-580 VTHNTRFLVG
+580 TRLLLG

-622 EQTKEEIQTMI
+622 EQAKEEIQTMV

-654 QTVIEE
+654 QTIIDQ

-666 KYKDNLMIVQIPMPS
+666 KYKNNLMIVQIPMPS
-681 VEVVKSVVRQ
+681 VEIVKSVIRQ
-691 NCIVNDIKNV
+691 NCIVNDTKNV
-701 IFDYIFSNPA
+701 FFDYIFSNPA
-711 LLNEFRDLKIRE
+711 LLNEFRDLRIRE

-738 VEQDIFMMSA
+738 VEQDVFMMSA
-748 TQLNSNQDTNEKGIK
+748 TQLNSSQDTNEKGIK
-763 NQNSIRGSRAIVD
+763 NQNSIRGSKSIVD

-782 IGTLVPDDQRDQIAP
+782 IGGLVPDDQRDQIAP

-802 GMPTQVFDVYKVRRG
+802 GMPTQVYDVYKVRRG

-850 PVMEVNFD
+850 PIMEVNFD

-863 YDDFVRHLNS
+863 YDEFVHYLNS
-873 SHSLPPRA
+873 NRSLPSRA
-881 EQTFSIQQDNDLD
+881 DQTFSIQQDSGLD

-927 NGELFGGLL
+927 KGDLFGGLL

>member
-31 QPNDFES
+31 QPSDFES

-51 YNNGAQTLSE
+51 YTNGAQSLSE

-133 KQFEIN
+133 RQFEIN
-139 QRFETLKPKDIFDGL
+139 QRFETLKPKDIFDSL
-154 KRRIYKVE
+154 KRKIYKVE
-162 GEYVEGD
+162 GEYTEGD
-169 ASVTTDVSVGID
+169 ASITTDISVGID

-211 GKYYLVSL
+211 GKYY
-219 GSGVGKALPN
+219 
-229 SSTIPTPNGWRT
+229 
-241 VKDIQVGDYLFD
+241 
-253 AMGKP
+253 
-258 TKVLGVYPQGEKEVW
+258 
-273 EVTFKDGRTVKCCGE
+273 
-288 HLWSYF
+288 
-294 TDNQSKN
+294 
-301 QIIKR
+301 
-306 NFKTSTTKELSS
+306 
-318 MTLQDN
+318 
-324 NGGYKIFVPM
+324 
-334 QKAVEY
+334 
-340 SEKKHFIPPYAFGL
+340 
-354 MLGDGSFRF
+354 
-363 QENQKAF
+363 
-370 SYSSENEILPNE
+370 
-382 IAILCGWNVKRNSDK
+382 
-397 NYNWTFSYK
+397 
-406 EKKNLRQK
+406 
-414 NVWVQDILIE
+414 
-424 HPELIGVKS
+424 
-433 EDKFIPRNYLE
+433 
-444 DSVKNRFA
+444 
-452 LLNGLLDSDG
+452 
-462 SVDEKGRVSLF
+462 
-473 TISEQMKNDIVEL
+473 
-486 ARSLGFK
+486 
-493 THVRIDSHKKT
+493 
-504 NICYDITIT
+504 
-513 GTPEDKNKLFRLPR
+513 
-527 KREKMNNWFMKT
+527 
-539 NRKES
+539 
-544 NLGNPIVSIAKLK
+544 IVSFPSGGGK
-557 YSEEMTCFYVDNE
+557 
-570 EHLFL
+570 
-575 AEDFC
+575 
-580 VTHNTRFLVG
+580 TRLLLG

-622 EQTKEEIQTMI
+622 EQAKEEIQTMV

-654 QTVIEE
+654 QTIIDQ

-666 KYKDNLMIVQIPMPS
+666 KYKNNLMIVQIPMPS
-681 VEVVKSVVRQ
+681 VEIVKSVIRQ
-691 NCIVNDIKNV
+691 NCIVNDTKNV
-701 IFDYIFSNPA
+701 FFDYIFSNPA
-711 LLNEFRDLKIRE
+711 LLNEFRDLRIRE

-738 VEQDIFMMSA
+738 VEQDVFMMSA
-748 TQLNSNQDTNEKGIK
+748 TQLNSSQDTNEKGIK
-763 NQNSIRGSRAIVD
+763 NQNSIRGSKSIVD

-782 IGTLVPDDQRDQIAP
+782 IGGLVPDDQRDQIAP

-802 GMPTQVFDVYKVRRG
+802 GMPTQVYDVYKVRRG

-850 PVMEVNFD
+850 PIMEVNFD

-863 YDDFVRHLNS
+863 YDEFVHHLNS
-873 SHSLPPRA
+873 SRSLPSRA
-881 EQTFSIQQDNDLD
+881 DQTFSIQQDSGLD

-927 NGELFGGLL
+927 KGDLFGGLL

>member
-31 QPNDFES
+31 QPSDFES

-51 YNNGAQTLSE
+51 YTNGAQTLSE

-133 KQFEIN
+133 RQFEIN

-154 KRRIYKVE
+154 KRKIYKVE

-211 GKYYLVSL
+211 GKYY
-219 GSGVGKALPN
+219 
-229 SSTIPTPNGWRT
+229 
-241 VKDIQVGDYLFD
+241 
-253 AMGKP
+253 
-258 TKVLGVYPQGEKEVW
+258 
-273 EVTFKDGRTVKCCGE
+273 
-288 HLWSYF
+288 
-294 TDNQSKN
+294 
-301 QIIKR
+301 
-306 NFKTSTTKELSS
+306 
-318 MTLQDN
+318 
-324 NGGYKIFVPM
+324 
-334 QKAVEY
+334 
-340 SEKKHFIPPYAFGL
+340 
-354 MLGDGSFRF
+354 
-363 QENQKAF
+363 
-370 SYSSENEILPNE
+370 
-382 IAILCGWNVKRNSDK
+382 
-397 NYNWTFSYK
+397 
-406 EKKNLRQK
+406 
-414 NVWVQDILIE
+414 
-424 HPELIGVKS
+424 
-433 EDKFIPRNYLE
+433 
-444 DSVKNRFA
+444 
-452 LLNGLLDSDG
+452 
-462 SVDEKGRVSLF
+462 
-473 TISEQMKNDIVEL
+473 
-486 ARSLGFK
+486 
-493 THVRIDSHKKT
+493 
-504 NICYDITIT
+504 
-513 GTPEDKNKLFRLPR
+513 
-527 KREKMNNWFMKT
+527 
-539 NRKES
+539 
-544 NLGNPIVSIAKLK
+544 IVSFPSGGGK
-557 YSEEMTCFYVDNE
+557 
-570 EHLFL
+570 
-575 AEDFC
+575 
-580 VTHNTRFLVG
+580 TRLLLG

-644 ILYGHFTKEQ
+644 IIYGHFTKEQ
-654 QTVIEE
+654 QTIIDQ

-738 VEQDIFMMSA
+738 VEQDVFMMSA

-782 IGTLVPDDQRDQIAP
+782 IGTLVPDDQLDQIAP

-802 GMPTQVFDVYKVRRG
+802 GMPTQVYDVYKVRRG

-850 PVMEVNFD
+850 PIMEVNFD

-863 YDDFVRHLNS
+863 YDEFVHHLNS
-873 SHSLPPRA
+873 SRSLPSRA
-881 EQTFSIQQDNDLD
+881 DQTFSIQQDSDLD
-894 SARSESTETEEDEE
+894 SAHSESTETEEDEE

-927 NGELFGGLL
+927 KGDLFGGLL

>member
-31 QPNDFES
+31 QPSDFES

-51 YNNGAQTLSE
+51 YSNGAQSLSE

-133 KQFEIN
+133 RQFEIN
-139 QRFETLKPKDIFDGL
+139 QRFETLKPKDIFDSL
-154 KRRIYKVE
+154 KRKIYKVE
-162 GEYVEGD
+162 GEYTEGD
-169 ASVTTDVSVGID
+169 ASITTDISVGID

-211 GKYYLVSL
+211 GKYY
-219 GSGVGKALPN
+219 
-229 SSTIPTPNGWRT
+229 
-241 VKDIQVGDYLFD
+241 
-253 AMGKP
+253 
-258 TKVLGVYPQGEKEVW
+258 
-273 EVTFKDGRTVKCCGE
+273 
-288 HLWSYF
+288 
-294 TDNQSKN
+294 
-301 QIIKR
+301 
-306 NFKTSTTKELSS
+306 
-318 MTLQDN
+318 
-324 NGGYKIFVPM
+324 
-334 QKAVEY
+334 
-340 SEKKHFIPPYAFGL
+340 
-354 MLGDGSFRF
+354 
-363 QENQKAF
+363 
-370 SYSSENEILPNE
+370 
-382 IAILCGWNVKRNSDK
+382 
-397 NYNWTFSYK
+397 
-406 EKKNLRQK
+406 
-414 NVWVQDILIE
+414 
-424 HPELIGVKS
+424 
-433 EDKFIPRNYLE
+433 
-444 DSVKNRFA
+444 
-452 LLNGLLDSDG
+452 
-462 SVDEKGRVSLF
+462 
-473 TISEQMKNDIVEL
+473 
-486 ARSLGFK
+486 
-493 THVRIDSHKKT
+493 
-504 NICYDITIT
+504 
-513 GTPEDKNKLFRLPR
+513 
-527 KREKMNNWFMKT
+527 
-539 NRKES
+539 
-544 NLGNPIVSIAKLK
+544 IVSFPSGGGK
-557 YSEEMTCFYVDNE
+557 
-570 EHLFL
+570 
-575 AEDFC
+575 
-580 VTHNTRFLVG
+580 TRLLLG
-590 EACYLAFPMRYSW
+590 EACYLAFPMRFSW

-622 EQTKEEIQTMI
+622 EQAKEEIQTMV

-654 QTVIEE
+654 QTIIDQ

-666 KYKDNLMIVQIPMPS
+666 KYKNNLMIVQIPMPS
-681 VEVVKSVVRQ
+681 VEIVKSVIRQ
-691 NCIVNDIKNV
+691 NCIVNDTKNV
-701 IFDYIFSNPA
+701 FFDYIFSNPA
-711 LLNEFRDLKIRE
+711 LLNEFRDLRIRE

-738 VEQDIFMMSA
+738 VEQDVFMMSA
-748 TQLNSNQDTNEKGIK
+748 TQLNSSQDTNEKGIK
-763 NQNSIRGSRAIVD
+763 NQNSIRGSKSIVD

-782 IGTLVPDDQRDQIAP
+782 IGGLVPDDQRDQIAP

-802 GMPTQVFDVYKVRRG
+802 GMPTQVYDVYKVRRG

-850 PVMEVNFD
+850 PIMEVNFD

-863 YDDFVRHLNS
+863 YDEFVHHLNS
-873 SHSLPPRA
+873 SRSLPSRA
-881 EQTFSIQQDNDLD
+881 DQTFSIQQDSGLD

-908 EMDKQSPYYWEKVV
+908 EMDKQSPYYWEKIV

-927 NGELFGGLL
+927 KGDLFGGLL

>member
-1 MLSDKNAVLQVIG
+1 
-14 SLMKKP
+14 MKKP

-31 QPNDFES
+31 QPSDFES

-51 YNNGAQTLSE
+51 YTNGAQSLSE

-133 KQFEIN
+133 RQFEIN

-169 ASVTTDVSVGID
+169 ASITTDVSVGID

-211 GKYYLVSL
+211 GKYY
-219 GSGVGKALPN
+219 
-229 SSTIPTPNGWRT
+229 
-241 VKDIQVGDYLFD
+241 
-253 AMGKP
+253 
-258 TKVLGVYPQGEKEVW
+258 
-273 EVTFKDGRTVKCCGE
+273 
-288 HLWSYF
+288 
-294 TDNQSKN
+294 
-301 QIIKR
+301 
-306 NFKTSTTKELSS
+306 
-318 MTLQDN
+318 
-324 NGGYKIFVPM
+324 
-334 QKAVEY
+334 
-340 SEKKHFIPPYAFGL
+340 
-354 MLGDGSFRF
+354 
-363 QENQKAF
+363 
-370 SYSSENEILPNE
+370 
-382 IAILCGWNVKRNSDK
+382 
-397 NYNWTFSYK
+397 
-406 EKKNLRQK
+406 
-414 NVWVQDILIE
+414 
-424 HPELIGVKS
+424 
-433 EDKFIPRNYLE
+433 
-444 DSVKNRFA
+444 
-452 LLNGLLDSDG
+452 
-462 SVDEKGRVSLF
+462 
-473 TISEQMKNDIVEL
+473 
-486 ARSLGFK
+486 
-493 THVRIDSHKKT
+493 
-504 NICYDITIT
+504 
-513 GTPEDKNKLFRLPR
+513 
-527 KREKMNNWFMKT
+527 
-539 NRKES
+539 
-544 NLGNPIVSIAKLK
+544 IVSFPSGGGK
-557 YSEEMTCFYVDNE
+557 
-570 EHLFL
+570 
-575 AEDFC
+575 
-580 VTHNTRFLVG
+580 TRLLLG

-603 ETMEW
+603 ETMKW

-622 EQTKEEIQTMI
+622 EQAKEEIQTMV

-654 QTVIEE
+654 QTIIDQ

-666 KYKDNLMIVQIPMPS
+666 KYKNNLMIVQIPMPS
-681 VEVVKSVVRQ
+681 VEIVKSVIRQ
-691 NCIVNDIKNV
+691 NCIVNDTKNV
-701 IFDYIFSNPA
+701 FFDYIFSNPA
-711 LLNEFRDLKIRE
+711 LLNEFRDLRIRE

-738 VEQDIFMMSA
+738 VEQDVFMMSA
-748 TQLNSNQDTNEKGIK
+748 TQLNSSQDTNEKGIK
-763 NQNSIRGSRAIVD
+763 NQNSIRGSKSIVD

-782 IGTLVPDDQRDQIAP
+782 IGGLVPDDQRDQIAP

-802 GMPTQVFDVYKVRRG
+802 GMPTQVYDVYKVRRG

-850 PVMEVNFD
+850 PIMEVNFD

-863 YDDFVRHLNS
+863 YDEFVHHLNS
-873 SHSLPPRA
+873 SRSLPSRA
-881 EQTFSIQQDNDLD
+881 DQTFSIQQDSGLD

-927 NGELFGGLL
+927 KGDLFGGLL